1 MDKYKVGGRLKHYLR
16 LLIVLIICF
25 GVNVYA
31 DTTYIRGNITKGT
44 SKVTVRTCASSSC
57 GALKSDTNT
66 NISISYPEMFEVLGE
81 ENGFYKI
88 SLQFNSYY
96 YIGYISKGTSSKD
109 YVETK
114 TFTITDGVI
123 NELLTLGF
131 PQSYAEKLAKL
142 KVSHPEWVFVPYKV
156 NATWDEVIAGETKY
170 ISTNLING
178 TNTSL
183 RNTEDGAYVDGKWTE
198 FAGGGWYSASKQTV
212 KYFVDPRNFLNDGH
226 VFMFEVLNFD
236 KDIQT
241 NELLQSLLNGSF
253 MSGNGFYYNDKN
265 EKVDISYAEIFK
277 TAGEKN
283 EISSVHLI
291 SRVIQEQGLNGSA
304 LSSGD
309 NSEHPGY
316 YNFFNINANGKTT
329 REVIH
334 NGLAY
339 AKKKEWNSPLSSII
353 GGAALLNNYIKY
365 GQNTLYLQKFDF
377 AGDNYYTNQYMQ
389 NIRAPYSESYTAY
402 SAYAKNNFLDIKFT
416 FSIPVFKGVMPDKT
430 SLDIK
435 YNEDSSLSML
445 SVTSCNLNPSFTSS
459 AYNYTC
465 YVDKKID
472 SITVNASPTASTS
485 TVKGT
490 GKFDLNND
498 VNTFEIIV
506 KSAAGTTSTYKITVN
521 KVEEVVLTP
530 DEILAKMQISNKG
543 GYISGFDLGSDAN
556 SFNKLL
562 NSVYPKAVSEIPENK
577 ILHTGMNVKITSGIS
592 SNYTVVIYGD
602 NNGDGVI
609 DILDL
614 LKIQKHLLGVNK
626 LKDAYFNASD
636 VNKDGLIDIIDLL
649 KMRKH
654 ILNVNKIEQ

>member
-1 MDKYKVGGRLKHYLR
+1 MKHYLKFI
-16 LLIVLIICF
+16 IVLAICL
-25 GVNVYA
+25 GTNVFA
-31 DTTYIRGNITKGT
+31 DTTYIRGQITKGT

-57 GALKSDTNT
+57 GAVKSDTNS
-66 NISISYPEMFEVLGE
+66 NIAISYPEMFEVLGE

-96 YIGYISKGTSSKD
+96 YTGYISKGTSSKA

-114 TFTITDGVI
+114 TFKVTDGDI
-123 NELLTLGF
+123 NQMLTLGF
-131 PQSYAEKLAKL
+131 PKSYAEKLAKL
-142 KVSHPEWVFVPYKV
+142 KVSHPNWQFVPYKV

-178 TNTSL
+178 SNTSL
-183 RNTEDGAYVDGKWTE
+183 RNTEDGAYVNGKWTE

-236 KDIQT
+236 SSVQT
-241 NELLQSLLNGSF
+241 TELLQSLLNGTF
-253 MSGNGFYYNDKN
+253 MSGNAFYYNDNN
-265 EKVDISYAEIFK
+265 EKVNISYAQTFRD
-277 TAGEKN
+277 AGEKN
-283 EISSVHLI
+283 QISSVHLI
-291 SRVIQEQGLNGSA
+291 SRVIQEQGSNGSS

-309 NSEHPGY
+309 NSEYPGY

-329 REVIH
+329 SEVIH

-339 AKKKEWNSPLSSII
+339 AKKKGWNSPYNAVI
-353 GGAALLNNYIKY
+353 GGASLLNDYIKY

-377 AGDNYYTNQYMQ
+377 AGDTYYSTQYMQ
-389 NIRAPYSESYTAY
+389 NVRAPYSESYTAY
-402 SAYAKNNFLDIKFT
+402 SAYVKNNSLDIKFT
-416 FSIPVFKGVMPDKT
+416 FSVPVFKGTLPDKT

-435 YNEDSSLSML
+435 YNEDSSLSKL

-472 SITVNASPTASTS
+472 NITVNASPTASTS

-490 GKFDLNND
+490 GKFDLNKD
-498 VNTFEIIV
+498 VTVLEIIV
-506 KSAAGTTSTYKITVN
+506 TSAAGTTSTYKITVN
-521 KVEEVVLTP
+521 KVDEVVLTP

-562 NSVYPKAVSEIPENK
+562 NSVYPKAVSQISENK
-577 ILHTGMNVKITSGIS
+577 VLYTGMNIKITSGIT
-592 SNYTVVIYGD
+592 SNYIVVIYGD

-626 LKDAYFNASD
+626 LKNAYLNASD
-636 VNKDGLIDIIDLL
+636 INKDGVIDIIDLL

>member
-1 MDKYKVGGRLKHYLR
+1 MKHYLR
-16 LLIVLIICF
+16 FIIVLAICL
-25 GVNVYA
+25 GTNVFA
-31 DTTYIRGNITKGT
+31 DTTYIRGQITKGT

-57 GALKSDTNT
+57 GAVKSDTNS
-66 NISISYPEMFEVLGE
+66 NIAISYPEMFEVLGE

-96 YIGYISKGTSSKD
+96 YTGYISKGTSSKS

-114 TFTITDGVI
+114 TFKVTDGDI
-123 NELLTLGF
+123 NQMLTLGF
-131 PQSYAEKLAKL
+131 PKSYAEKLAKL
-142 KVSHPEWVFVPYKV
+142 KVSHPNWQFVPYKV

-178 TNTSL
+178 SNTSL
-183 RNTEDGAYVDGKWTE
+183 RNTEDGAYVNGKWTE

-236 KDIQT
+236 SGVQT
-241 NELLQSLLNGSF
+241 TELLQSLLNGTF
-253 MSGNGFYYNDKN
+253 MSGNAFYYNDKN
-265 EKVDISYAEIFK
+265 EKVNISYAQTFRD
-277 TAGEKN
+277 AGEKN
-283 EISSVHLI
+283 QISSVHLI
-291 SRVIQEQGLNGSA
+291 SRVIQEQGSKGSS

-309 NSEHPGY
+309 NSEYPGY

-329 REVIH
+329 SEVIH

-339 AKKKEWNSPLSSII
+339 AKKKGWNSPYNAII
-353 GGAALLNNYIKY
+353 GGAALLNDYIKY

-377 AGDNYYTNQYMQ
+377 AGDTYYSTQYMQ

-402 SAYAKNNFLDIKFT
+402 SAYVKNNSLDIKFT
-416 FSIPVFKGVMPDKT
+416 FSVPVFKGTMPDKT

-435 YNEDSSLSML
+435 YNEDSSLSKL

-472 SITVNASPTASTS
+472 NITVNASPTASTS

-490 GKFDLNND
+490 GKFDLNKD
-498 VNTFEIIV
+498 VTVLEIIV
-506 KSAAGTTSTYKITVN
+506 TSAAGTTSTYKITVN
-521 KVEEVVLTP
+521 KVDEVVLTP

-562 NSVYPKAVSEIPENK
+562 NSVYPKAVSQISENK
-577 ILHTGMNVKITSGIS
+577 VLYTGMNIKITSGIT

-626 LKDAYFNASD
+626 LKNAYLNASD
-636 VNKDGLIDIIDLL
+636 INKDGNVDIIDLL
-649 KMRKH
+649 KIQKH
-654 ILNVNKIEQ
+654 ILNVSKIEQ

>member
-1 MDKYKVGGRLKHYLR
+1 MKHYLKFI
-16 LLIVLIICF
+16 IVLAICL
-25 GVNVYA
+25 GTNVFA
-31 DTTYIRGNITKGT
+31 DTTYIRGQITKGT

-57 GALKSDTNT
+57 GAVKSDTNS
-66 NISISYPEMFEVLGE
+66 NIAISYPEMFEVLGE

-96 YIGYISKGTSSKD
+96 YTGYISKGTSSKA

-114 TFTITDGVI
+114 TFKVTDGDI
-123 NELLTLGF
+123 NQMLTLGF
-131 PQSYAEKLAKL
+131 PKSYAEKLAKL
-142 KVSHPEWVFVPYKV
+142 KVSHPNWQFVPYKV

-178 TNTSL
+178 SNTSL
-183 RNTEDGAYVDGKWTE
+183 RNTEDGAYVNGKWTE

-236 KDIQT
+236 SSVQT
-241 NELLQSLLNGSF
+241 TELLQSLLNGTF
-253 MSGNGFYYNDKN
+253 MSGNAFYYNDNN
-265 EKVDISYAEIFK
+265 EKVNISYAQTFRD
-277 TAGEKN
+277 AGEKN
-283 EISSVHLI
+283 QISSVHLI
-291 SRVIQEQGLNGSA
+291 SRVIQEQGSNGSS

-309 NSEHPGY
+309 NSEYPGY

-329 REVIH
+329 SEVIH

-339 AKKKEWNSPLSSII
+339 AKKKGWNSPYNAII
-353 GGAALLNNYIKY
+353 GGASLLNDYIKY

-377 AGDNYYTNQYMQ
+377 AGDTYYSTQYMQ
-389 NIRAPYSESYTAY
+389 NVRAPYSESYTAY
-402 SAYAKNNFLDIKFT
+402 SAYVKNNSLDIKFT
-416 FSIPVFKGVMPDKT
+416 FSVPVFKGTMPDKT

-435 YNEDSSLSML
+435 YNEDSSLSKL

-472 SITVNASPTASTS
+472 NITVNASPTASTS

-490 GKFDLNND
+490 GKFDLNKD
-498 VNTFEIIV
+498 VTVLEIIV
-506 KSAAGTTSTYKITVN
+506 TSAAGTTSTYKITVN
-521 KVEEVVLTP
+521 KVDEVVLTP

-562 NSVYPKAVSEIPENK
+562 NSVYPKAVSQISENK
-577 ILHTGMNVKITSGIS
+577 VLYTGMNIKITSGIT
-592 SNYTVVIYGD
+592 SNYIVVIYGD

-626 LKDAYFNASD
+626 LKNAYLNASD
-636 VNKDGLIDIIDLL
+636 VNKDGVIDIIDLL

>member
-1 MDKYKVGGRLKHYLR
+1 MKHYLKFI
-16 LLIVLIICF
+16 IVLAICL
-25 GVNVYA
+25 GTNVFA
-31 DTTYIRGNITKGT
+31 DTTYIRGQITKGT

-57 GALKSDTNT
+57 GAVKSDTNS
-66 NISISYPEMFEVLGE
+66 NIAISYPEMFEVLGE

-96 YIGYISKGTSSKD
+96 YTGYISKGTSSKA

-114 TFTITDGVI
+114 TFKVTDGDI
-123 NELLTLGF
+123 NQMLTLGF
-131 PQSYAEKLAKL
+131 PKSYAEKLAKL
-142 KVSHPEWVFVPYKV
+142 KVSHPNWQFVPYKV

-178 TNTSL
+178 SNTSL
-183 RNTEDGAYVDGKWTE
+183 RNTEDGAYVNGKWTE

-226 VFMFEVLNFD
+226 IFMFEVLNFD
-236 KDIQT
+236 SSVQT
-241 NELLQSLLNGSF
+241 TELLQSLLNGTF
-253 MSGNGFYYNDKN
+253 MSGNAFYYNDNN
-265 EKVDISYAEIFK
+265 EKVNISYAQTFRD
-277 TAGEKN
+277 AGEKN
-283 EISSVHLI
+283 QISSVHLI
-291 SRVIQEQGLNGSA
+291 SRVIQEQGSNGSS

-309 NSEHPGY
+309 NSEYPGY

-329 REVIH
+329 SEVIH

-339 AKKKEWNSPLSSII
+339 AKKKGWNSPYKAII
-353 GGAALLNNYIKY
+353 GGASLLNDYIKY

-377 AGDNYYTNQYMQ
+377 AGDTYYSTQYMQ
-389 NIRAPYSESYTAY
+389 NVRAPYSESYTAY
-402 SAYAKNNFLDIKFT
+402 SAYVKNNSLDIKFT
-416 FSIPVFKGVMPDKT
+416 FSVPVFKGTMPDKT

-435 YNEDSSLSML
+435 YNEDSSLSKL

-472 SITVNASPTASTS
+472 NITVNASPTASTS

-490 GKFDLNND
+490 GKFDLNKD
-498 VNTFEIIV
+498 VTVLEIIV
-506 KSAAGTTSTYKITVN
+506 TSAAGTTSTYKITVN
-521 KVEEVVLTP
+521 KVDEVVLTP

-562 NSVYPKAVSEIPENK
+562 NSVYPKAVSQISENK
-577 ILHTGMNVKITSGIS
+577 VLYTGMNIKITSGIT

-626 LKDAYFNASD
+626 LKNAYLNASD
-636 VNKDGLIDIIDLL
+636 INKDGVIDIIDLL

>member
-1 MDKYKVGGRLKHYLR
+1 MKHYLR
-16 LLIVLIICF
+16 FIIVLAICL
-25 GVNVYA
+25 GTNVFA
-31 DTTYIRGNITKGT
+31 DTTYIRGQITKGT

-57 GALKSDTNT
+57 GAVKSDTNS
-66 NISISYPEMFEVLGE
+66 NIAISYPEMFEVLGE

-96 YIGYISKGTSSKD
+96 YTGYISKGTSSKS

-114 TFTITDGVI
+114 TFKVTDGDI
-123 NELLTLGF
+123 NQMLTLGF
-131 PQSYAEKLAKL
+131 PKSYAEKLAKL
-142 KVSHPEWVFVPYKV
+142 KVSHPNWQFVPYKV

-178 TNTSL
+178 SNTSL
-183 RNTEDGAYVDGKWTE
+183 RNTEDGAYVNGKWTE

-212 KYFVDPRNFLNDGH
+212 KYFIDPRNFLNDGH

-236 KDIQT
+236 SGVQT
-241 NELLQSLLNGSF
+241 TELLQSLLNGTF
-253 MSGNGFYYNDKN
+253 MSGNAFYYNDKN
-265 EKVDISYAEIFK
+265 EKVDISYAQTFRD
-277 TAGEKN
+277 AGEKN
-283 EISSVHLI
+283 QISSVHLI
-291 SRVIQEQGLNGSA
+291 SRVIQEQGSKGSS

-309 NSEHPGY
+309 NSEYPGY

-329 REVIH
+329 SEVIH

-339 AKKKEWNSPLSSII
+339 AKKKGWNSPYNAII
-353 GGAALLNNYIKY
+353 GGAALLNDYIKY

-377 AGDNYYTNQYMQ
+377 AGDTYYSTQYMQ

-402 SAYAKNNFLDIKFT
+402 SAYVKNNSLDIKFT
-416 FSIPVFKGVMPDKT
+416 FSVPVFKGTMPDKT

-435 YNEDSSLSML
+435 YNEDSSLSKL

-472 SITVNASPTASTS
+472 NITVNASPTASTS

-490 GKFDLNND
+490 GKFDLNKD
-498 VNTFEIIV
+498 VTVLEIIV
-506 KSAAGTTSTYKITVN
+506 TSAAGTTSTYKITVN
-521 KVEEVVLTP
+521 KVDEVVLTP

-562 NSVYPKAVSEIPENK
+562 NSVYPKAVSQISENK
-577 ILHTGMNVKITSGIS
+577 VLYTGMNIKITSGIT

-626 LKDAYFNASD
+626 LKNAYLNASD
-636 VNKDGLIDIIDLL
+636 INKDGNVDIIDLL
-649 KMRKH
+649 KIQKH
-654 ILNVNKIEQ
+654 ILNVSKIEQ

>member
-1 MDKYKVGGRLKHYLR
+1 MKHYLR
-16 LLIVLIICF
+16 FIIVLAICL
-25 GVNVYA
+25 GTNVFA
-31 DTTYIRGNITKGT
+31 DTTYIRGQITKGT

-57 GALKSDTNT
+57 GAVKSDTNS
-66 NISISYPEMFEVLGE
+66 NIAISYPEMFEVLGE

-96 YIGYISKGTSSKD
+96 YTGYISKGTSSKS

-114 TFTITDGVI
+114 TFKVTDGDI
-123 NELLTLGF
+123 NQMLTLGF
-131 PQSYAEKLAKL
+131 PKSYAEKLAKL
-142 KVSHPEWVFVPYKV
+142 KVSHPNWQFVPYKV

-178 TNTSL
+178 SNTSL
-183 RNTEDGAYVDGKWTE
+183 RNTEDGAYVNGKWTE

-212 KYFVDPRNFLNDGH
+212 KYFIDPRNFLNDGH

-236 KDIQT
+236 SGVQT
-241 NELLQSLLNGSF
+241 TELLQSLLNGTF
-253 MSGNGFYYNDKN
+253 MSGNAFYYNDKN
-265 EKVDISYAEIFK
+265 EKVDISYAQTFRD
-277 TAGEKN
+277 AGEKN
-283 EISSVHLI
+283 QISSVHLI
-291 SRVIQEQGLNGSA
+291 SRVIQEQGSKGSS

-309 NSEHPGY
+309 NSEYPGY

-329 REVIH
+329 SEVIH

-339 AKKKEWNSPLSSII
+339 AKKKGWNSPYNAII
-353 GGAALLNNYIKY
+353 GGAALLNDYIKY

-377 AGDNYYTNQYMQ
+377 AGDTYYSTQYMQ

-402 SAYAKNNFLDIKFT
+402 SAYVKNNSLDIKFT
-416 FSIPVFKGVMPDKT
+416 FSVPVFKGTMPDKT

-435 YNEDSSLSML
+435 YNEDSSLSKL

-472 SITVNASPTASTS
+472 NITVNASPTASTS

-490 GKFDLNND
+490 GKFDLNKD
-498 VNTFEIIV
+498 LTVLEIIV
-506 KSAAGTTSTYKITVN
+506 TSAAGTTSTYKITVN
-521 KVEEVVLTP
+521 KVDEVVLTP

-562 NSVYPKAVSEIPENK
+562 NSVYPKAVSQISENK
-577 ILHTGMNVKITSGIS
+577 VLYTGMNIKITSGIT

-626 LKDAYFNASD
+626 LKNAYLNASD
-636 VNKDGLIDIIDLL
+636 INKDGNVDIIDLL
-649 KMRKH
+649 KIQKH
-654 ILNVNKIEQ
+654 ILNVSKIEQ

>member
-1 MDKYKVGGRLKHYLR
+1 MKHYLKFI
-16 LLIVLIICF
+16 IVLAICL
-25 GVNVYA
+25 GTNVFA
-31 DTTYIRGNITKGT
+31 DTTYIRGQITKGT

-57 GALKSDTNT
+57 GAVKSDTNS
-66 NISISYPEMFEVLGE
+66 NIAISYPEMFEVLGE

-96 YIGYISKGTSSKD
+96 YTGYISKGTSSKA

-114 TFTITDGVI
+114 TFKVTDGDI
-123 NELLTLGF
+123 NQMLTLGF
-131 PQSYAEKLAKL
+131 PKSYAEKLAKL
-142 KVSHPEWVFVPYKV
+142 KVSHPNWQFVPYKV

-178 TNTSL
+178 SNTSL
-183 RNTEDGAYVDGKWTE
+183 RNTEDGAYVNGKWTE

-236 KDIQT
+236 SSVQT
-241 NELLQSLLNGSF
+241 TELLQSLLNGTF
-253 MSGNGFYYNDKN
+253 MSGNAFYYNDKN
-265 EKVDISYAEIFK
+265 EKVNISYAQTFRD
-277 TAGEKN
+277 AGEKN
-283 EISSVHLI
+283 QISSVHLI
-291 SRVIQEQGLNGSA
+291 SRVIQEQGSNGSS

-309 NSEHPGY
+309 NSEYPGY

-329 REVIH
+329 SEVIH
-334 NGLAY
+334 SGLAY
-339 AKKKEWNSPLSSII
+339 AKKKGWNSPYKAII
-353 GGAALLNNYIKY
+353 GGASLLNDYIKY

-377 AGDNYYTNQYMQ
+377 AGDTYYSTQYMQ
-389 NIRAPYSESYTAY
+389 NVRAPYSESYTAY
-402 SAYAKNNFLDIKFT
+402 SAYVKNNSLDIKFT
-416 FSIPVFKGVMPDKT
+416 FSVPVFKGTMPDKT

-435 YNEDSSLSML
+435 YNEDSSLSKL

-472 SITVNASPTASTS
+472 NITVNASPTASTS

-490 GKFDLNND
+490 GKFDLNKD
-498 VNTFEIIV
+498 VTVLEIIV
-506 KSAAGTTSTYKITVN
+506 TSAAGTTSTYKITVN
-521 KVEEVVLTP
+521 KVDEVVLTP

-562 NSVYPKAVSEIPENK
+562 NSVYPKAVSQISENK
-577 ILHTGMNVKITSGIS
+577 VLYTGMNIKITSGIT

-626 LKDAYFNASD
+626 LKNAYLYASD
-636 VNKDGLIDIIDLL
+636 INKDGNVDIIDLL
-649 KMRKH
+649 KIQKH
-654 ILNVNKIEQ
+654 ILNVSKIEQ

>member
-1 MDKYKVGGRLKHYLR
+1 MKHYLKFI
-16 LLIVLIICF
+16 IVLAICL
-25 GVNVYA
+25 GTNVFA
-31 DTTYIRGNITKGT
+31 DTTYIRGQITKGT

-57 GALKSDTNT
+57 GAVKSDTNS
-66 NISISYPEMFEVLGE
+66 NIAISYPEMFEVLGE

-96 YIGYISKGTSSKD
+96 YTGYISKGTSSKA

-114 TFTITDGVI
+114 TFKVTNGDI
-123 NELLTLGF
+123 NQMLTLGF
-131 PQSYAEKLAKL
+131 PKSYAEKLAKL
-142 KVSHPEWVFVPYKV
+142 KVSHPNWQFVPYKV
-156 NATWDEVIAGETKY
+156 NATWDDVIAGETKY

-178 TNTSL
+178 SNTSL
-183 RNTEDGAYVDGKWTE
+183 RNTEDGAYVNGKWTE

-236 KDIQT
+236 SSVQT
-241 NELLQSLLNGSF
+241 TELLQSLLNGTF
-253 MSGNGFYYNDKN
+253 MSGNAFYYNDKN
-265 EKVDISYAEIFK
+265 EKVNISYAQTFRD
-277 TAGEKN
+277 AGEKN
-283 EISSVHLI
+283 QISSVHLI
-291 SRVIQEQGLNGSA
+291 SRVIQEQGSNGSS

-309 NSEHPGY
+309 NSEYPGY

-329 REVIH
+329 SEVIH

-339 AKKKEWNSPLSSII
+339 AKKKGWNSPYKAII
-353 GGAALLNNYIKY
+353 GGASLLNDYIKY

-377 AGDNYYTNQYMQ
+377 AGDTYYSTQYMQ
-389 NIRAPYSESYTAY
+389 NVRAPYSESYTAY
-402 SAYAKNNFLDIKFT
+402 SAYVKNNSLDIKFT
-416 FSIPVFKGVMPDKT
+416 FSVPVFKGTMPDKT

-435 YNEDSSLSML
+435 YNEDSSLSKL

-472 SITVNASPTASTS
+472 NITVNASPTASTS

-490 GKFDLNND
+490 GKFDLNKD
-498 VNTFEIIV
+498 VTVLEIIV
-506 KSAAGTTSTYKITVN
+506 TSAAGTTSTYKITVN
-521 KVEEVVLTP
+521 KVDEVVLTP

-562 NSVYPKAVSEIPENK
+562 NSVYPKAVSQISENK
-577 ILHTGMNVKITSGIS
+577 VLYTGMNIKITSGIT

-626 LKDAYFNASD
+626 LKNAYLYASD
-636 VNKDGLIDIIDLL
+636 INKDGNVDIIDLL
-649 KMRKH
+649 KIQKH
-654 ILNVNKIEQ
+654 ILNVSKIEQ

>member
-1 MDKYKVGGRLKHYLR
+1 MKHYLR
-16 LLIVLIICF
+16 FIIVLAICL
-25 GVNVYA
+25 GTNVFA
-31 DTTYIRGNITKGT
+31 DTTYIRGQITKGT

-57 GALKSDTNT
+57 GAVKSDTNS
-66 NISISYPEMFEVLGE
+66 NIAISYPEMFEVLGE

-96 YIGYISKGTSSKD
+96 YTGYISKGTSSKA

-114 TFTITDGVI
+114 TFKVTDGDI
-123 NELLTLGF
+123 NQMLTLGF
-131 PQSYAEKLAKL
+131 PKSYAEKLAKL
-142 KVSHPEWVFVPYKV
+142 KVSHPNWQFVPYKV

-178 TNTSL
+178 SNTSL
-183 RNTEDGAYVDGKWTE
+183 RNTEDGAYVNGKWTE

-212 KYFVDPRNFLNDGH
+212 KYFIDPRNFLNDGH

-236 KDIQT
+236 SGVQT
-241 NELLQSLLNGSF
+241 TELLQSLLNGTF
-253 MSGNGFYYNDKN
+253 MSGNAFYYNDKN
-265 EKVDISYAEIFK
+265 EKVNISYAQTFRD
-277 TAGEKN
+277 AGEKN
-283 EISSVHLI
+283 QISSVHLI
-291 SRVIQEQGLNGSA
+291 SRVIQEQGSKGSS

-309 NSEHPGY
+309 NSEYPGY

-329 REVIH
+329 SEVIH

-339 AKKKEWNSPLSSII
+339 AKKKGWNSPYNAII
-353 GGAALLNNYIKY
+353 GGAALLNDYIKY

-377 AGDNYYTNQYMQ
+377 AGDTYYSTQYMQ

-402 SAYAKNNFLDIKFT
+402 SAYVKNNSLDIKFT
-416 FSIPVFKGVMPDKT
+416 FSVPVFKGTMPDKT

-435 YNEDSSLSML
+435 YNEDSSLSKL
-445 SVTSCNLNPSFTSS
+445 NVTSCNLNPSFTSS

-465 YVDKKID
+465 YVDKNVD
-472 SITVNASPTASTS
+472 NITVNASPTASTS

-490 GKFDLNND
+490 GKFDLNKD
-498 VNTFEIIV
+498 VTVLEIIV
-506 KSAAGTTSTYKITVN
+506 TSAAGTTSTYKITVN
-521 KVEEVVLTP
+521 KVDEVVLTP

-562 NSVYPKAVSEIPENK
+562 NSVYPKAVSQISENK
-577 ILHTGMNVKITSGIS
+577 VLYTGMNIKITSGIT

-626 LKDAYFNASD
+626 LKNAYLNASD
-636 VNKDGLIDIIDLL
+636 INKDGNVDIIDLL
-649 KMRKH
+649 KIQKH
-654 ILNVNKIEQ
+654 ILNVSKIEQ

>member
-1 MDKYKVGGRLKHYLR
+1 MKHYLR
-16 LLIVLIICF
+16 FIIVLAICL
-25 GVNVYA
+25 GTNVFA
-31 DTTYIRGNITKGT
+31 DTTYIRGQITKGT

-57 GALKSDTNT
+57 GAVKSDTNS
-66 NISISYPEMFEVLGE
+66 NIAISYPEMFEVLGE

-96 YIGYISKGTSSKD
+96 YTGYVSKGTSSKS

-114 TFTITDGVI
+114 TFKVTDGDI
-123 NELLTLGF
+123 NQMSTLGF
-131 PQSYAEKLAKL
+131 PKSYAEKLAKL
-142 KVSHPEWVFVPYKV
+142 KVSHPNWQFVPYKV

-178 TNTSL
+178 SNTSL
-183 RNTEDGAYVDGKWTE
+183 RNTEDGAYVNGKWTE

-236 KDIQT
+236 SGVQT
-241 NELLQSLLNGSF
+241 TELLQSLLNGTF
-253 MSGNGFYYNDKN
+253 MSGNAFYYNDKN
-265 EKVDISYAEIFK
+265 EKVNISYAQTFRD
-277 TAGEKN
+277 AGEKN
-283 EISSVHLI
+283 QISSVHLI
-291 SRVIQEQGLNGSA
+291 SRVIQEQGSKGSS

-309 NSEHPGY
+309 NSEYPGY

-329 REVIH
+329 SEVIH

-339 AKKKEWNSPLSSII
+339 AKKKGWNSPYNAII
-353 GGAALLNNYIKY
+353 GGAALLNDYIKY

-377 AGDNYYTNQYMQ
+377 AGDTYYSTQYMQ

-402 SAYAKNNFLDIKFT
+402 SAYVKNNSLDIKFT
-416 FSIPVFKGVMPDKT
+416 FSVPVFKGTMPDKT

-435 YNEDSSLSML
+435 YNEDSSLSKL

-472 SITVNASPTASTS
+472 NITVNASPTASTS

-490 GKFDLNND
+490 GKFDLNKD
-498 VNTFEIIV
+498 VTVLEIIV
-506 KSAAGTTSTYKITVN
+506 TSAAGTTSTYKITVN
-521 KVEEVVLTP
+521 KVDEVVLTP

-562 NSVYPKAVSEIPENK
+562 NSVYPKAVSQISENK
-577 ILHTGMNVKITSGIS
+577 VLYTGMNIKITSGIT

-626 LKDAYFNASD
+626 LKNAYLNASD
-636 VNKDGLIDIIDLL
+636 INKDGNVDIIDLL
-649 KMRKH
+649 KIQKH
-654 ILNVNKIEQ
+654 ILNVSKIEQ

>member
-1 MDKYKVGGRLKHYLR
+1 MKHYLKFI
-16 LLIVLIICF
+16 IVLAICL
-25 GVNVYA
+25 GTNVFA
-31 DTTYIRGNITKGT
+31 DTTYIRGQITKGT

-57 GALKSDTNT
+57 GAVKSDTNS
-66 NISISYPEMFEVLGE
+66 NIAISYPEMFEVLGE

-96 YIGYISKGTSSKD
+96 YTGYISKGTSSKS

-114 TFTITDGVI
+114 TFKVTDGDI
-123 NELLTLGF
+123 NQMLTLGF
-131 PQSYAEKLAKL
+131 PKSYAEKLAKL
-142 KVSHPEWVFVPYKV
+142 KVSHPNWQFVPYKV

-178 TNTSL
+178 SNTSL
-183 RNTEDGAYVDGKWTE
+183 RNTEDGAYVNGKWTE

-236 KDIQT
+236 SSVQT
-241 NELLQSLLNGSF
+241 TELLQSLLNGTF
-253 MSGNGFYYNDKN
+253 MSGNAFYYNDKN
-265 EKVDISYAEIFK
+265 EKVNISYAQTFRD
-277 TAGEKN
+277 AGEKN
-283 EISSVHLI
+283 QISSVHLI
-291 SRVIQEQGLNGSA
+291 SRVIQEQGSNGSS

-309 NSEHPGY
+309 NSEYPGY

-329 REVIH
+329 SEVIH

-339 AKKKEWNSPLSSII
+339 AKKKGWNSPYKAII
-353 GGAALLNNYIKY
+353 GGASLLNDYIKY

-377 AGDNYYTNQYMQ
+377 AGDTYYSTQYMQ
-389 NIRAPYSESYTAY
+389 NVRAPYSESYTAY
-402 SAYAKNNFLDIKFT
+402 SAYVKNNSLDIKFT
-416 FSIPVFKGVMPDKT
+416 FSVPVFKGTMPDKT

-435 YNEDSSLSML
+435 YNEDSSLSKL

-472 SITVNASPTASTS
+472 NITVNASPTASTS
-485 TVKGT
+485 IVKGT
-490 GKFDLNND
+490 GKFDLNKD
-498 VNTFEIIV
+498 VTVLEIIV
-506 KSAAGTTSTYKITVN
+506 TSAAGTTSTYKITVN
-521 KVEEVVLTP
+521 KVDEVVLTP

-562 NSVYPKAVSEIPENK
+562 NSVYPKAVSQISENK
-577 ILHTGMNVKITSGIS
+577 VLYTGMNIKITSGIT

-626 LKDAYFNASD
+626 LKNAYLYASD
-636 VNKDGLIDIIDLL
+636 INKDGNVDIIDLL
-649 KMRKH
+649 KIQKH
-654 ILNVNKIEQ
+654 ILNVSKIEQ

>member
-1 MDKYKVGGRLKHYLR
+1 MKHYLKFI
-16 LLIVLIICF
+16 IVLAICL
-25 GVNVYA
+25 GTNVFA
-31 DTTYIRGNITKGT
+31 DTTYIRGQITKGT

-57 GALKSDTNT
+57 GAVKSDTNS
-66 NISISYPEMFEVLGE
+66 NIAISYPEMFEVLGE

-96 YIGYISKGTSSKD
+96 YTGYISKGTSSKA

-114 TFTITDGVI
+114 TFKVTDGDI
-123 NELLTLGF
+123 NQMLTLGF
-131 PQSYAEKLAKL
+131 PKSYAEKLAKL
-142 KVSHPEWVFVPYKV
+142 KVSHPNWQFVPYKV

-178 TNTSL
+178 SNTSL
-183 RNTEDGAYVDGKWTE
+183 RNTEDGAYVNGKWTE

-236 KDIQT
+236 SSVQT
-241 NELLQSLLNGSF
+241 TELLQSLLNGTF
-253 MSGNGFYYNDKN
+253 MSGNAFYYNDKN
-265 EKVDISYAEIFK
+265 EKVNISYAQTFRD
-277 TAGEKN
+277 AGEKN
-283 EISSVHLI
+283 QISSVHLI
-291 SRVIQEQGLNGSA
+291 SRVIQEQGSNGSS

-309 NSEHPGY
+309 NSEYPGY

-329 REVIH
+329 SEVIH

-339 AKKKEWNSPLSSII
+339 AKKKGWNSPYKAII
-353 GGAALLNNYIKY
+353 GGASLLNDYIKY

-377 AGDNYYTNQYMQ
+377 AGDTYYSTQYMQ
-389 NIRAPYSESYTAY
+389 NVRAPYSESYTAY
-402 SAYAKNNFLDIKFT
+402 SAYVKNNSLDIKFT
-416 FSIPVFKGVMPDKT
+416 FSVPVFKGTMPDKT

-435 YNEDSSLSML
+435 YNEDSSLSKL

-472 SITVNASPTASTS
+472 NITVNASPTASTS

-490 GKFDLNND
+490 GKFDLNKD
-498 VNTFEIIV
+498 VTVLEIIV
-506 KSAAGTTSTYKITVN
+506 TSAAGTTSTYKITVN
-521 KVEEVVLTP
+521 KVDEVVLTP

-562 NSVYPKAVSEIPENK
+562 NSVYPKAVSEISENK
-577 ILHTGMNVKITSGIS
+577 VLYTGMNIKITSGIT
-592 SNYTVVIYGD
+592 SNYIVVIYGD

-626 LKDAYFNASD
+626 LKNAYLNASD
-636 VNKDGLIDIIDLL
+636 INKDGVIDIIDLL

>member
-1 MDKYKVGGRLKHYLR
+1 MKHYLKFI
-16 LLIVLIICF
+16 IVLAICL
-25 GVNVYA
+25 GTNVFA
-31 DTTYIRGNITKGT
+31 DTTYIRGQITKGT

-57 GALKSDTNT
+57 GAVKSDTNS
-66 NISISYPEMFEVLGE
+66 NIAISYPEMFEVLGE

-96 YIGYISKGTSSKD
+96 YTGYISKGTSSKA

-114 TFTITDGVI
+114 TFKVTDGDI
-123 NELLTLGF
+123 NQMLTLGF
-131 PQSYAEKLAKL
+131 PKSYAEKLAKL
-142 KVSHPEWVFVPYKV
+142 KVSHPNWQFVPYKV

-178 TNTSL
+178 SNTSL
-183 RNTEDGAYVDGKWTE
+183 RNTEDGAYVNGKWTE

-236 KDIQT
+236 SSVQT
-241 NELLQSLLNGSF
+241 TELLQSLLNGTF
-253 MSGNGFYYNDKN
+253 MSGNAFYYNDKN
-265 EKVDISYAEIFK
+265 EKVNISYAQTFRD
-277 TAGEKN
+277 AGEKN
-283 EISSVHLI
+283 QISSVHLI
-291 SRVIQEQGLNGSA
+291 SRVIQEQGSNGSS

-309 NSEHPGY
+309 NSEYPGY

-329 REVIH
+329 SEVIH

-339 AKKKEWNSPLSSII
+339 AKKKGWNSPYNAII
-353 GGAALLNNYIKY
+353 GGASLLNDYIKY

-377 AGDNYYTNQYMQ
+377 AGDTYYSTQYMQ
-389 NIRAPYSESYTAY
+389 NVRAPYSESYTAY
-402 SAYAKNNFLDIKFT
+402 SAYVKNNSLDIKFT
-416 FSIPVFKGVMPDKT
+416 FSVPVFKGTMPDKT

-435 YNEDSSLSML
+435 YNEDSSLSKL

-472 SITVNASPTASTS
+472 NITVNASPTASTS

-490 GKFDLNND
+490 GKFDLNKD
-498 VNTFEIIV
+498 VTVLEIIV
-506 KSAAGTTSTYKITVN
+506 TSAAGTTSTYKITVN
-521 KVEEVVLTP
+521 KVDEVVLTP
-530 DEILAKMQISNKG
+530 DEILAKMQISNNG

-562 NSVYPKAVSEIPENK
+562 NSVYPKAVSQISENK
-577 ILHTGMNVKITSGIS
+577 VLYTGMNIKITSDIT

-626 LKDAYFNASD
+626 LKNAYLNASD
-636 VNKDGLIDIIDLL
+636 INKDGNVDIIDLL
-649 KMRKH
+649 KIQKH
-654 ILNVNKIEQ
+654 ILNVSKIEQ

>member
-1 MDKYKVGGRLKHYLR
+1 MKHYLR
-16 LLIVLIICF
+16 FIIVLAICL
-25 GVNVYA
+25 GTNVFA
-31 DTTYIRGNITKGT
+31 DTTYIRGQITKGT

-57 GALKSDTNT
+57 GAVKSDTNS
-66 NISISYPEMFEVLGE
+66 NIAISYPEMFEVLGE

-96 YIGYISKGTSSKD
+96 YTGYVSKGTSSKS

-114 TFTITDGVI
+114 TFKVTDGDI
-123 NELLTLGF
+123 NQMLTLGF
-131 PQSYAEKLAKL
+131 PKSYAEKLAKL
-142 KVSHPEWVFVPYKV
+142 KVSHPNWQFVPYKV

-170 ISTNLING
+170 ISTNLISG
-178 TNTSL
+178 SNTSL
-183 RNTEDGAYVDGKWTE
+183 RNTEDGAYVNGKWTE

-212 KYFVDPRNFLNDGH
+212 KYFIDPRNFLNDGH

-236 KDIQT
+236 SSVQT
-241 NELLQSLLNGSF
+241 TELLQSLLNGTF
-253 MSGNGFYYNDKN
+253 MSGNAFYYNDKN
-265 EKVDISYAEIFK
+265 EKVNISYAQTFRD
-277 TAGEKN
+277 AGEKN
-283 EISSVHLI
+283 QISSVHLI
-291 SRVIQEQGLNGSA
+291 SRVIQEQGSKGSS

-309 NSEHPGY
+309 NSEYPGY

-329 REVIH
+329 SEVIH

-339 AKKKEWNSPLSSII
+339 AKKKGWNSPYNAII
-353 GGAALLNNYIKY
+353 GGAALLNDYIKY

-377 AGDNYYTNQYMQ
+377 AGDTYYSTQYMQ
-389 NIRAPYSESYTAY
+389 NVRAPYSESYTAY
-402 SAYAKNNFLDIKFT
+402 SAYVKNNSLDIKFT
-416 FSIPVFKGVMPDKT
+416 FSVPVFKGTMPDKT

-435 YNEDSSLSML
+435 YNEDSSLSKL

-472 SITVNASPTASTS
+472 NITVNASPTASTS

-490 GKFDLNND
+490 GKFDLNKD
-498 VNTFEIIV
+498 VTVLEIIV
-506 KSAAGTTSTYKITVN
+506 TSAAGTTSTYKITVN
-521 KVEEVVLTP
+521 KVDEVVLTP
-530 DEILAKMQISNKG
+530 DEILAKMQINNKG

-562 NSVYPKAVSEIPENK
+562 NSVYPKAVSQISENK
-577 ILHTGMNVKITSGIS
+577 VLYTGMNIKITSGIT

-626 LKDAYFNASD
+626 LKNAYLNASD
-636 VNKDGLIDIIDLL
+636 INKDGNVDIIDLL
-649 KMRKH
+649 KIQKH
-654 ILNVNKIEQ
+654 ILNVSKIEQ

>member
-1 MDKYKVGGRLKHYLR
+1 MKHYLKFI
-16 LLIVLIICF
+16 IVLAICL
-25 GVNVYA
+25 GTNVFA
-31 DTTYIRGNITKGT
+31 DTTYIRGQITKGT

-57 GALKSDTNT
+57 GAVKSDTNS
-66 NISISYPEMFEVLGE
+66 NIAISYPEMFEVLGE

-96 YIGYISKGTSSKD
+96 YTGYISKGTSSKA

-114 TFTITDGVI
+114 TFKVTDGDI
-123 NELLTLGF
+123 NQMLTLGF
-131 PQSYAEKLAKL
+131 PKSYAEKLAKL
-142 KVSHPEWVFVPYKV
+142 KVSHPNWQFVPYKV

-178 TNTSL
+178 SNTSL
-183 RNTEDGAYVDGKWTE
+183 RNTEDGAYVNGKWTE

-236 KDIQT
+236 SSVQT
-241 NELLQSLLNGSF
+241 TELLQSLLNGTF
-253 MSGNGFYYNDKN
+253 MSGNAFYYNDKN
-265 EKVDISYAEIFK
+265 EKVNISYAQTFRD
-277 TAGEKN
+277 AGEKN
-283 EISSVHLI
+283 QISSVHLI
-291 SRVIQEQGLNGSA
+291 SRVIQEQGSNGSL

-309 NSEHPGY
+309 NSEYPGY

-329 REVIH
+329 SEVIH

-339 AKKKEWNSPLSSII
+339 AKKKGWNSPYNAII
-353 GGAALLNNYIKY
+353 GGASLLNDYIKY

-377 AGDNYYTNQYMQ
+377 AGDTYYSTQYMQ
-389 NIRAPYSESYTAY
+389 NVRAPYSESYTAY
-402 SAYAKNNFLDIKFT
+402 SAYVKNNSLDIKFT
-416 FSIPVFKGVMPDKT
+416 FSIPVFKGTMPDKT

-435 YNEDSSLSML
+435 YNEDSSLSKL

-472 SITVNASPTASTS
+472 NITVNASPTASTS

-490 GKFDLNND
+490 GKFDLNKD
-498 VNTFEIIV
+498 VTVLEIIV
-506 KSAAGTTSTYKITVN
+506 TSAAGTTSTYKITVN
-521 KVEEVVLTP
+521 KVDEVVLTP

-562 NSVYPKAVSEIPENK
+562 NSVYPKAVSEISENK
-577 ILHTGMNVKITSGIS
+577 VLYTGMNIKITSGIT
-592 SNYTVVIYGD
+592 SNYIVVIYGD

-626 LKDAYFNASD
+626 LKNAYLNASD
-636 VNKDGLIDIIDLL
+636 VNKDGVIDIIDLL

>member
-1 MDKYKVGGRLKHYLR
+1 MKHYLR
-16 LLIVLIICF
+16 FIIVLAICL
-25 GVNVYA
+25 GANVFA
-31 DTTYIRGNITKGT
+31 DTTYIRGQITKGT

-57 GALKSDTNT
+57 GAVKSDTNS
-66 NISISYPEMFEVLGE
+66 NIAISYPEMFEVLGE

-96 YIGYISKGTSSKD
+96 YTGYISKGTSSKS

-114 TFTITDGVI
+114 TFKVTDGDI
-123 NELLTLGF
+123 NQMLTLGF
-131 PQSYAEKLAKL
+131 PKSYAEKLAKL
-142 KVSHPEWVFVPYKV
+142 KVSHPNWQFVPYKV

-178 TNTSL
+178 SNTSL
-183 RNTEDGAYVDGKWTE
+183 RNTEDGAYVNGKWTE

-236 KDIQT
+236 SSVQT
-241 NELLQSLLNGSF
+241 TELLQSLLNGTF
-253 MSGNGFYYNDKN
+253 MSGNAFYYNDKN
-265 EKVDISYAEIFK
+265 EKVDISYAQTFRD
-277 TAGEKN
+277 AGEKN
-283 EISSVHLI
+283 QISSVHLI
-291 SRVIQEQGLNGSA
+291 SRVIQEQGSNGSS

-309 NSEHPGY
+309 NSEYPGY

-329 REVIH
+329 SEVIH

-339 AKKKEWNSPLSSII
+339 AKKKGWNSPYNAII
-353 GGAALLNNYIKY
+353 GGAALLNDYIKY

-377 AGDNYYTNQYMQ
+377 AGDTYYSTQYMQ
-389 NIRAPYSESYTAY
+389 NVRAPYSESYTAY
-402 SAYAKNNFLDIKFT
+402 SAYVKNNSLDIKFT
-416 FSIPVFKGVMPDKT
+416 FSVPVFKGTMPDKT

-435 YNEDSSLSML
+435 YNEDSSLSKL
-445 SVTSCNLNPSFTSS
+445 SLTSCNLNPSFTSS

-472 SITVNASPTASTS
+472 NITVNASPTASTS

-490 GKFDLNND
+490 GKFDLNKD
-498 VNTFEIIV
+498 VTVLDIIV
-506 KSAAGTTSTYKITVN
+506 TSAAGTTSTYKITVN
-521 KVEEVVLTP
+521 KVDEVVLTP

-562 NSVYPKAVSEIPENK
+562 NSVYPKAVSQISENK
-577 ILHTGMNVKITSGIS
+577 VLYTGMNIKITSGIT

-626 LKDAYFNASD
+626 LKNAYLNASD
-636 VNKDGLIDIIDLL
+636 INKDGNVDIIDLL
-649 KMRKH
+649 KIQKH
-654 ILNVNKIEQ
+654 ILNVSKIEQ

>member
-1 MDKYKVGGRLKHYLR
+1 MKHYLR
-16 LLIVLIICF
+16 FIIVLAICL
-25 GVNVYA
+25 GTNVFA
-31 DTTYIRGNITKGT
+31 DTTYIRGQITKGT

-57 GALKSDTNT
+57 GAVKSDTNS
-66 NISISYPEMFEVLGE
+66 NIAISYPEMFEVLGE

-96 YIGYISKGTSSKD
+96 YTGYVSKGTSSKK

-114 TFTITDGVI
+114 TFKVTDGDI
-123 NELLTLGF
+123 NQMLNLGF
-131 PQSYAEKLAKL
+131 PKSYAEKLAKL
-142 KVSHPEWVFVPYKV
+142 KVSHPNWQFVPYKV

-178 TNTSL
+178 SNTSL
-183 RNTEDGAYVDGKWTE
+183 RNTEDGAYVNGKWTE

-212 KYFVDPRNFLNDGH
+212 KYFIDPRNFLNDGH

-236 KDIQT
+236 SDVQT
-241 NELLQSLLNGSF
+241 TELLQSLLNGTF
-253 MSGNGFYYNDKN
+253 MSGNAFYYNDKN
-265 EKVDISYAEIFK
+265 EKVNISYAQTFRD
-277 TAGEKN
+277 AGEKN
-283 EISSVHLI
+283 QISSVHLI
-291 SRVIQEQGLNGSA
+291 SRVIQEQGSKGSS

-309 NSEHPGY
+309 NSEYPGY

-329 REVIH
+329 SEVIH

-339 AKKKEWNSPLSSII
+339 AKKKGWNSPYNAII
-353 GGAALLNNYIKY
+353 GGAALLNDYIKY

-377 AGDNYYTNQYMQ
+377 AGDTYYSTQYMQ

-402 SAYAKNNFLDIKFT
+402 SAYVKNNSLDIKFT
-416 FSIPVFKGVMPDKT
+416 FSVPVFKGTMPDKT

-435 YNEDSSLSML
+435 YNEDSSLSKL

-472 SITVNASPTASTS
+472 NITINASPTASTS

-490 GKFDLNND
+490 GKFDLNKD
-498 VNTFEIIV
+498 VTVLEIIV
-506 KSAAGTTSTYKITVN
+506 TSAAGTTSTYKITVN
-521 KVEEVVLTP
+521 KVDEVVLTP
-530 DEILAKMQISNKG
+530 DEILAKMQINNKG

-562 NSVYPKAVSEIPENK
+562 NSVYPKAVSQISENK
-577 ILHTGMNVKITSGIS
+577 VLYTGMNIKITSGIT

-626 LKDAYFNASD
+626 LKNAYLNASD
-636 VNKDGLIDIIDLL
+636 INKDGNVDIIDLL
-649 KMRKH
+649 KIQKH
-654 ILNVNKIEQ
+654 ILNVSKIEQ

>member
-1 MDKYKVGGRLKHYLR
+1 MKHYLR
-16 LLIVLIICF
+16 FIIVLAICL
-25 GVNVYA
+25 GTNVFA
-31 DTTYIRGNITKGT
+31 DTTYIRGQITKGT

-57 GALKSDTNT
+57 GAVKSDTNS
-66 NISISYPEMFEVLGE
+66 NIAISYPEMFEVLGE

-96 YIGYISKGTSSKD
+96 YTGYISKGTSSKS

-114 TFTITDGVI
+114 TFKVTDGDI
-123 NELLTLGF
+123 NQMLTLGF
-131 PQSYAEKLAKL
+131 PKSYAEKLAKL
-142 KVSHPEWVFVPYKV
+142 KVSHPNWQFVPYKV

-178 TNTSL
+178 SNTSL
-183 RNTEDGAYVDGKWTE
+183 RNTEDGAYVNGKWTE

-236 KDIQT
+236 SGVQT
-241 NELLQSLLNGSF
+241 TELLQSLLNGTF
-253 MSGNGFYYNDKN
+253 MSGNAFYYNDKN
-265 EKVDISYAEIFK
+265 EKVNISYAQTFRD
-277 TAGEKN
+277 AGEKN
-283 EISSVHLI
+283 QISSVHLI
-291 SRVIQEQGLNGSA
+291 SRVIQEQGSKGSS

-309 NSEHPGY
+309 NSEYPGY

-329 REVIH
+329 SEVIH

-339 AKKKEWNSPLSSII
+339 AKKKGWNSPYNAII
-353 GGAALLNNYIKY
+353 GGAALLNDYIKY

-377 AGDNYYTNQYMQ
+377 AGDTYYSTQYMQ
-389 NIRAPYSESYTAY
+389 NVRAPYSESYTAY
-402 SAYAKNNFLDIKFT
+402 SAYVKNNSLDIKFT
-416 FSIPVFKGVMPDKT
+416 FSVPVFKGTMPDKT

-435 YNEDSSLSML
+435 YNEDSSLSKL

-472 SITVNASPTASTS
+472 NITVNASPTASTS

-498 VNTFEIIV
+498 VTVLEIIV
-506 KSAAGTTSTYKITVN
+506 TSAAGTTSTYKITVN
-521 KVEEVVLTP
+521 KVDEVVLTP
-530 DEILAKMQISNKG
+530 DEILAKMQINNKG

-562 NSVYPKAVSEIPENK
+562 NSVYPKAVSQISENK
-577 ILHTGMNVKITSGIS
+577 VLYTGMNIKITSGIT

-626 LKDAYFNASD
+626 LKNAYLNASD
-636 VNKDGLIDIIDLL
+636 INKDGNVDIIDLL
-649 KMRKH
+649 KIQKH
-654 ILNVNKIEQ
+654 ILNVSKIEQ

>member
-1 MDKYKVGGRLKHYLR
+1 MKHYLKFI
-16 LLIVLIICF
+16 IVLAICL
-25 GVNVYA
+25 GTNVFA
-31 DTTYIRGNITKGT
+31 DTTYIRGQITKGT

-57 GALKSDTNT
+57 GAVKSDTNS
-66 NISISYPEMFEVLGE
+66 NIAISYPEMFEVLGE

-96 YIGYISKGTSSKD
+96 YTGYISKGTSSKA

-114 TFTITDGVI
+114 TFKVTDGDI
-123 NELLTLGF
+123 NQMLNLGF
-131 PQSYAEKLAKL
+131 PKSYAEKLAKL
-142 KVSHPEWVFVPYKV
+142 KVSHPNWQFVPYKV

-178 TNTSL
+178 SNTSL
-183 RNTEDGAYVDGKWTE
+183 RNTEDGAYVNGKWTE

-236 KDIQT
+236 SSVQT
-241 NELLQSLLNGSF
+241 TELLQSLLNGTF
-253 MSGNGFYYNDKN
+253 MSGNAFYYNDKN
-265 EKVDISYAEIFK
+265 EKVNISYAQTFRD
-277 TAGEKN
+277 AGEKN
-283 EISSVHLI
+283 QISSVHLI
-291 SRVIQEQGLNGSA
+291 SRVIQEQGSNGSS

-309 NSEHPGY
+309 NSEYPGY

-329 REVIH
+329 SEVIH

-339 AKKKEWNSPLSSII
+339 AKKKGWNSPYKAII
-353 GGAALLNNYIKY
+353 GGASLLNDYIKY

-377 AGDNYYTNQYMQ
+377 AGDTYYSTQYMQ
-389 NIRAPYSESYTAY
+389 NVRAPYSESYTAY
-402 SAYAKNNFLDIKFT
+402 SAYVKNNSLDIKFT
-416 FSIPVFKGVMPDKT
+416 FSVPVFKGTMPDKT

-435 YNEDSSLSML
+435 YNEDSSLSKL

-472 SITVNASPTASTS
+472 NITVNASPTASTS
-485 TVKGT
+485 IVKGT
-490 GKFDLNND
+490 GKFDLNKD
-498 VNTFEIIV
+498 VTVLEIIV
-506 KSAAGTTSTYKITVN
+506 TSAAGTTSTYKITVN
-521 KVEEVVLTP
+521 KVDEVVLTP

-562 NSVYPKAVSEIPENK
+562 NSVYPKAVSQISENK
-577 ILHTGMNVKITSGIS
+577 VLYTGMNIKITSGIT

-626 LKDAYFNASD
+626 LKNAYLYASD
-636 VNKDGLIDIIDLL
+636 INKDGNVDIIDLL
-649 KMRKH
+649 KIQKH
-654 ILNVNKIEQ
+654 ILNVSKIEQ

>member
-1 MDKYKVGGRLKHYLR
+1 MKHYLKFI
-16 LLIVLIICF
+16 IVLAICL
-25 GVNVYA
+25 GTNVFA
-31 DTTYIRGNITKGT
+31 DTTYIRGQITKGT

-57 GALKSDTNT
+57 GAVKSDTNS
-66 NISISYPEMFEVLGE
+66 NIAISYPEMFEVLGE

-96 YIGYISKGTSSKD
+96 YTGYISKGTSSKA

-114 TFTITDGVI
+114 TFKVTDGDI
-123 NELLTLGF
+123 NQMLTLGF
-131 PQSYAEKLAKL
+131 PKSYAEKLAKL
-142 KVSHPEWVFVPYKV
+142 KVSHHNWQFVPYKV

-178 TNTSL
+178 SNTSL
-183 RNTEDGAYVDGKWTE
+183 RNTEDGAYVNGKWTE

-236 KDIQT
+236 SSVQT
-241 NELLQSLLNGSF
+241 TELLQSLLNGTF
-253 MSGNGFYYNDKN
+253 MSGNAFYYNDKN
-265 EKVDISYAEIFK
+265 EKVNISYAQTFRD
-277 TAGEKN
+277 AGEKN
-283 EISSVHLI
+283 QISSVHLI
-291 SRVIQEQGLNGSA
+291 SRVIQEQGSNGSS

-309 NSEHPGY
+309 NSEYPGY

-329 REVIH
+329 SEVIH

-339 AKKKEWNSPLSSII
+339 AKKKGWNSPYKAII
-353 GGAALLNNYIKY
+353 GGASLLNDYIKY

-377 AGDNYYTNQYMQ
+377 AGDTYYSTQYMQ
-389 NIRAPYSESYTAY
+389 NVRAPYSESYTAY
-402 SAYAKNNFLDIKFT
+402 SAYVKNNSLDIKFT
-416 FSIPVFKGVMPDKT
+416 FSVPVFKGTMPDKT

-435 YNEDSSLSML
+435 YNEDSSLSKL

-472 SITVNASPTASTS
+472 NITVNASPTASTS

-490 GKFDLNND
+490 GKFDLNKD
-498 VNTFEIIV
+498 VTVLEIIV
-506 KSAAGTTSTYKITVN
+506 TSAAGTTSTYKITVN
-521 KVEEVVLTP
+521 KVDEVVLTP

-562 NSVYPKAVSEIPENK
+562 NSVYPKAVSQISENK
-577 ILHTGMNVKITSGIS
+577 VLYTGMNIKITSGIT

-626 LKDAYFNASD
+626 LKNAYLYASD
-636 VNKDGLIDIIDLL
+636 INKDGNVDIIDLL
-649 KMRKH
+649 KIQKH
-654 ILNVNKIEQ
+654 ILNVSKIEQ

>member
-1 MDKYKVGGRLKHYLR
+1 
-16 LLIVLIICF
+16 
-25 GVNVYA
+25 
-31 DTTYIRGNITKGT
+31 
-44 SKVTVRTCASSSC
+44 
-57 GALKSDTNT
+57 
-66 NISISYPEMFEVLGE
+66 MFEVLGE

-96 YIGYISKGTSSKD
+96 YTGYISKGTSSKA

-114 TFTITDGVI
+114 TFKVTDGDI
-123 NELLTLGF
+123 NQMLTLGF
-131 PQSYAEKLAKL
+131 PKSYAEKLAKL
-142 KVSHPEWVFVPYKV
+142 KVSHPNWQFVPYKV

-178 TNTSL
+178 SNTSL
-183 RNTEDGAYVDGKWTE
+183 RNTEDGAYVNGKWTE

-236 KDIQT
+236 SSVQT
-241 NELLQSLLNGSF
+241 TELLQSLLNGTF
-253 MSGNGFYYNDKN
+253 MSGNAFYYNDNN
-265 EKVDISYAEIFK
+265 EKVNISYAQTFRD
-277 TAGEKN
+277 AGEKN
-283 EISSVHLI
+283 QISSVHLI
-291 SRVIQEQGLNGSA
+291 SRVIQEQGSNGSS

-309 NSEHPGY
+309 NSEYPGY

-329 REVIH
+329 SEVIH

-339 AKKKEWNSPLSSII
+339 AKKKGWNSPYKAII
-353 GGAALLNNYIKY
+353 GGASLLNDYIKY

-377 AGDNYYTNQYMQ
+377 AGDTYYSTQYMQ
-389 NIRAPYSESYTAY
+389 NVRAPYSESYTAY
-402 SAYAKNNFLDIKFT
+402 SAYVKNNSLDIKFT
-416 FSIPVFKGVMPDKT
+416 FSVPVFKGTMPDKT

-435 YNEDSSLSML
+435 YNEDSSLSKL

-472 SITVNASPTASTS
+472 NITINASPTASTS

-490 GKFDLNND
+490 GKFDLNKD
-498 VNTFEIIV
+498 VTVLEIIV
-506 KSAAGTTSTYKITVN
+506 TSAAGTTSTYKITVN
-521 KVEEVVLTP
+521 KVDEVVLTP

-562 NSVYPKAVSEIPENK
+562 NSVYPKAVSQISENK
-577 ILHTGMNVKITSGIS
+577 VLYTGMNIKITSGIT

-626 LKDAYFNASD
+626 LKNAYLNASD
-636 VNKDGLIDIIDLL
+636 VNKDGVIDIIDLL

>member
-1 MDKYKVGGRLKHYLR
+1 MKHYLKFI
-16 LLIVLIICF
+16 IVLAICL
-25 GVNVYA
+25 GTNVFA
-31 DTTYIRGNITKGT
+31 DTTYIRGQITKGT

-57 GALKSDTNT
+57 GAVKSDTNS
-66 NISISYPEMFEVLGE
+66 NIAISYPEMFEVLGE

-96 YIGYISKGTSSKD
+96 YTGYISKGTSSKA

-114 TFTITDGVI
+114 TFKVTDGDI
-123 NELLTLGF
+123 NQMLTLGF
-131 PQSYAEKLAKL
+131 PKSYAEKLAKL
-142 KVSHPEWVFVPYKV
+142 KVSHPNWQFVPYKV

-178 TNTSL
+178 SNTSL
-183 RNTEDGAYVDGKWTE
+183 RNTEDGAYVNGKWTE

-236 KDIQT
+236 SSVQT
-241 NELLQSLLNGSF
+241 TELLQSLLNGTF
-253 MSGNGFYYNDKN
+253 MSGNAFYYNDKN
-265 EKVDISYAEIFK
+265 EKVNISYAQTFRD
-277 TAGEKN
+277 AGEKN
-283 EISSVHLI
+283 QISSVHLI
-291 SRVIQEQGLNGSA
+291 SRVIQEQGSNGSS

-309 NSEHPGY
+309 NSEYPGY

-329 REVIH
+329 SEVIH

-339 AKKKEWNSPLSSII
+339 AKKKGWNSPYNAII
-353 GGAALLNNYIKY
+353 GGASLLNDYIKY

-377 AGDNYYTNQYMQ
+377 AGDTYYSTQYMQ
-389 NIRAPYSESYTAY
+389 NVRAPYSESYTAY
-402 SAYAKNNFLDIKFT
+402 SAYVKNNSLDIKFT
-416 FSIPVFKGVMPDKT
+416 FSVPVFKGTMPDKT

-435 YNEDSSLSML
+435 YNEDSSLSKL

-472 SITVNASPTASTS
+472 NITVNASPTASTS

-490 GKFDLNND
+490 GKFDLNKD
-498 VNTFEIIV
+498 VTVLEIIV
-506 KSAAGTTSTYKITVN
+506 TSAAGTTSTYKITVN
-521 KVEEVVLTP
+521 KVDEVVLTP

-562 NSVYPKAVSEIPENK
+562 NSVYPKAVSEISENK
-577 ILHTGMNVKITSGIS
+577 VLYTGMNIKITSGIT

-626 LKDAYFNASD
+626 LKNAYLNASD
-636 VNKDGLIDIIDLL
+636 INKDGVIDIIDLL

>member
-1 MDKYKVGGRLKHYLR
+1 MKHYLKFI
-16 LLIVLIICF
+16 IVLAICL
-25 GVNVYA
+25 GTNVFA
-31 DTTYIRGNITKGT
+31 DTTYIRGQITKGT

-57 GALKSDTNT
+57 GAVKSDTNS
-66 NISISYPEMFEVLGE
+66 NIAISYPEMFEVLGE

-96 YIGYISKGTSSKD
+96 YTGYISKGTSSKA

-114 TFTITDGVI
+114 TFKVTDGDI
-123 NELLTLGF
+123 NQMLTLGF
-131 PQSYAEKLAKL
+131 PKSYAEKLAKL
-142 KVSHPEWVFVPYKV
+142 KVSHPNWQFVPYKV

-178 TNTSL
+178 SNTSL
-183 RNTEDGAYVDGKWTE
+183 RNTEDGAYVNGKWTE

-236 KDIQT
+236 SSVQT
-241 NELLQSLLNGSF
+241 TELLQSLLNGTF
-253 MSGNGFYYNDKN
+253 MSGNAFYYNDNN
-265 EKVDISYAEIFK
+265 EKVNISYAQTFRD
-277 TAGEKN
+277 AGEKN
-283 EISSVHLI
+283 QISSVHLI
-291 SRVIQEQGLNGSA
+291 SRVIQEQGSNGSS

-309 NSEHPGY
+309 NSEYPGY

-329 REVIH
+329 SEVIH

-339 AKKKEWNSPLSSII
+339 AKKKGWNSPYNAII
-353 GGAALLNNYIKY
+353 GGASLLNDYIKY

-377 AGDNYYTNQYMQ
+377 AGDTYYSTQYMQ
-389 NIRAPYSESYTAY
+389 NVRAPYSESYTAY
-402 SAYAKNNFLDIKFT
+402 SAYVKNNSLDIKFT
-416 FSIPVFKGVMPDKT
+416 FSVPVFKGTMPDKT

-435 YNEDSSLSML
+435 YNEDSSLSKL

-472 SITVNASPTASTS
+472 NITVNASPTASTS

-490 GKFDLNND
+490 GKFDLNKD
-498 VNTFEIIV
+498 VTVLEIIV
-506 KSAAGTTSTYKITVN
+506 TSAAGTTSTYKITVN
-521 KVEEVVLTP
+521 KVDEVVLTP

-562 NSVYPKAVSEIPENK
+562 NSVYPKAVSQISENK
-577 ILHTGMNVKITSGIS
+577 VLYTGMNIKITSGIT

-626 LKDAYFNASD
+626 LKNAYLNASD
-636 VNKDGLIDIIDLL
+636 VNKDGNVDIIDLL
-649 KMRKH
+649 KIQKH
-654 ILNVNKIEQ
+654 ILNVSKIEQ

>member
-1 MDKYKVGGRLKHYLR
+1 MKHYLKFI
-16 LLIVLIICF
+16 IVLAICL
-25 GVNVYA
+25 GTNVFA
-31 DTTYIRGNITKGT
+31 DTTYIRGQITKGT

-57 GALKSDTNT
+57 GAVKSDTNS
-66 NISISYPEMFEVLGE
+66 NIAISYPEMFEVLGE

-96 YIGYISKGTSSKD
+96 YTGYISKGTSSKS

-114 TFTITDGVI
+114 TFKVTDGDI
-123 NELLTLGF
+123 NQMLTLGF
-131 PQSYAEKLAKL
+131 PKSYAEKLAKL
-142 KVSHPEWVFVPYKV
+142 KVSHPNWQFVPYKV

-178 TNTSL
+178 SNTSL
-183 RNTEDGAYVDGKWTE
+183 RNTEDGAYVNGKWTE

-236 KDIQT
+236 SSVQT
-241 NELLQSLLNGSF
+241 TELLQSLLNGTF
-253 MSGNGFYYNDKN
+253 MSGNAFYYNDKN
-265 EKVDISYAEIFK
+265 EKVNISYAQTFRD
-277 TAGEKN
+277 AGEKN
-283 EISSVHLI
+283 QISSVHLI
-291 SRVIQEQGLNGSA
+291 SRVIQEQGSNGSS

-309 NSEHPGY
+309 NSEYPGY

-329 REVIH
+329 SEVIH
-334 NGLAY
+334 SGLAY
-339 AKKKEWNSPLSSII
+339 AKKKGWNSPYKAII
-353 GGAALLNNYIKY
+353 GGASLLNDYIKY

-377 AGDNYYTNQYMQ
+377 AGDTYYSTQYMQ
-389 NIRAPYSESYTAY
+389 NVRAPYSESYTAY
-402 SAYAKNNFLDIKFT
+402 SAYVKNNSLDIKFT
-416 FSIPVFKGVMPDKT
+416 FSVPVFKGTMPDKT

-435 YNEDSSLSML
+435 YNEDSSLSKL

-472 SITVNASPTASTS
+472 NITVNASPTASTS

-490 GKFDLNND
+490 GKFDLNKD
-498 VNTFEIIV
+498 VTVLEIIV
-506 KSAAGTTSTYKITVN
+506 TSAAGTTSTYKITVN
-521 KVEEVVLTP
+521 KVDEVVLTP

-562 NSVYPKAVSEIPENK
+562 NSVYPKAVSQISENK
-577 ILHTGMNVKITSGIS
+577 VLYTGMNIKITSGIT

-626 LKDAYFNASD
+626 LKNAYLYASD
-636 VNKDGLIDIIDLL
+636 INKDGNVDIIDLL
-649 KMRKH
+649 KIQKH
-654 ILNVNKIEQ
+654 ILNVSKIEQ

>member
-1 MDKYKVGGRLKHYLR
+1 MKHYLKFI
-16 LLIVLIICF
+16 IVLAICL
-25 GVNVYA
+25 GTNVFA
-31 DTTYIRGNITKGT
+31 DTTYIRGQITKGT

-57 GALKSDTNT
+57 GAVKSDTNS
-66 NISISYPEMFEVLGE
+66 NIAISYPEMFEVLGE

-96 YIGYISKGTSSKD
+96 YTGYISKGTSSKA

-114 TFTITDGVI
+114 TFKVTDGDI
-123 NELLTLGF
+123 NQMLTLGF
-131 PQSYAEKLAKL
+131 PKSYAEKLAKL
-142 KVSHPEWVFVPYKV
+142 KVSHPNWQFVPYKV

-178 TNTSL
+178 SNTSL
-183 RNTEDGAYVDGKWTE
+183 RNTEDGAYVNGKWTE

-236 KDIQT
+236 SSVQT
-241 NELLQSLLNGSF
+241 TELLQSLLNGTF
-253 MSGNGFYYNDKN
+253 MSGNAFYYNDKN
-265 EKVDISYAEIFK
+265 EKVNISYAQTFRD
-277 TAGEKN
+277 AGEKN
-283 EISSVHLI
+283 QISSIHLI
-291 SRVIQEQGLNGSA
+291 SRVIQEQGSNGSS

-309 NSEHPGY
+309 NSEYPGY

-329 REVIH
+329 SEVIH

-339 AKKKEWNSPLSSII
+339 AKKKGWNSPYNAII
-353 GGAALLNNYIKY
+353 GGASLLNDYIKY

-377 AGDNYYTNQYMQ
+377 AGDTYYSTQYMQ
-389 NIRAPYSESYTAY
+389 NVRAPYSESYTAY
-402 SAYAKNNFLDIKFT
+402 SAYVKNNSLDIKFT
-416 FSIPVFKGVMPDKT
+416 FSVPVFKGTMPDKT

-435 YNEDSSLSML
+435 YNEDSSLSKL

-472 SITVNASPTASTS
+472 NITVNASPTASTS

-490 GKFDLNND
+490 GKFDLNKD
-498 VNTFEIIV
+498 VTVLEIIV
-506 KSAAGTTSTYKITVN
+506 TSAAGTTSTYKITVN
-521 KVEEVVLTP
+521 KVDEVVLTP

-562 NSVYPKAVSEIPENK
+562 NSVYPKAVSQISENK
-577 ILHTGMNVKITSGIS
+577 VLYTGMNIKITSGIT

-626 LKDAYFNASD
+626 LKNAYLYASD
-636 VNKDGLIDIIDLL
+636 INKDGNVDIIDLL
-649 KMRKH
+649 KIQKH
-654 ILNVNKIEQ
+654 ILNVSKIEQ

>member
-1 MDKYKVGGRLKHYLR
+1 MKHYLKFI
-16 LLIVLIICF
+16 IVLAICL
-25 GVNVYA
+25 GTNVFA
-31 DTTYIRGNITKGT
+31 DTTYIRGQITKGT

-57 GALKSDTNT
+57 GAVKSDTNS
-66 NISISYPEMFEVLGE
+66 NIAISYPEMFEVLGE

-96 YIGYISKGTSSKD
+96 YTGYISKGTSSKS

-114 TFTITDGVI
+114 TFKVTDGDI
-123 NELLTLGF
+123 NQMLNLGF
-131 PQSYAEKLAKL
+131 PKSYAEKLAKL
-142 KVSHPEWVFVPYKV
+142 KVSHPNWQFVPYKV

-178 TNTSL
+178 SNTSL
-183 RNTEDGAYVDGKWTE
+183 RNTEDGAYVNGKWTE

-236 KDIQT
+236 SSVQT
-241 NELLQSLLNGSF
+241 TELLQSLLNGTF
-253 MSGNGFYYNDKN
+253 MSGNAFYYNDKN
-265 EKVDISYAEIFK
+265 EKVNISYAQTFRD
-277 TAGEKN
+277 AGEKN
-283 EISSVHLI
+283 QISSVHLI
-291 SRVIQEQGLNGSA
+291 SRVIQEQGSNGSS

-309 NSEHPGY
+309 NSEYPGY

-329 REVIH
+329 SEVIH

-339 AKKKEWNSPLSSII
+339 AKKKGWNSPYKAII
-353 GGAALLNNYIKY
+353 GGASLLNDYIKY

-377 AGDNYYTNQYMQ
+377 AGDTYYSTQYMQ
-389 NIRAPYSESYTAY
+389 NVRAPYSESYTAY
-402 SAYAKNNFLDIKFT
+402 SAYVKNNSLDIKFT
-416 FSIPVFKGVMPDKT
+416 FSVPVFKGTMPDKT

-435 YNEDSSLSML
+435 YNEDSSLSKL

-472 SITVNASPTASTS
+472 NITVNASPTASTS

-490 GKFDLNND
+490 GKFDLNKD
-498 VNTFEIIV
+498 VTVLEIIV
-506 KSAAGTTSTYKITVN
+506 TSAAGTTSTYKITVN
-521 KVEEVVLTP
+521 KVDEVVLTP

-562 NSVYPKAVSEIPENK
+562 NSVYPKAVSQISENK
-577 ILHTGMNVKITSGIS
+577 VLYTGMNIKITSGIT

-626 LKDAYFNASD
+626 LKNAYLYASD
-636 VNKDGLIDIIDLL
+636 INKDGNVDIIDLL
-649 KMRKH
+649 KIQKH
-654 ILNVNKIEQ
+654 ILNVSKIEQ

>member
-1 MDKYKVGGRLKHYLR
+1 MKHYLKFI
-16 LLIVLIICF
+16 IVLAICL
-25 GVNVYA
+25 GTNVFA
-31 DTTYIRGNITKGT
+31 DTTYIRGQITKGT

-57 GALKSDTNT
+57 GAVKSDTNS
-66 NISISYPEMFEVLGE
+66 NIAISYPEMFEVLGE

-96 YIGYISKGTSSKD
+96 YTGYISKGTSSKA

-114 TFTITDGVI
+114 TFKVTDGDI
-123 NELLTLGF
+123 NQMLTLGF
-131 PQSYAEKLAKL
+131 PKSYAEKLAKL
-142 KVSHPEWVFVPYKV
+142 KVSHPNWQFVPYKV

-178 TNTSL
+178 SNTSL
-183 RNTEDGAYVDGKWTE
+183 RNTEDGAYVNGKWTE

-236 KDIQT
+236 SSVQT
-241 NELLQSLLNGSF
+241 TELLQSLLNGTF
-253 MSGNGFYYNDKN
+253 MSGNAFYYNDKN
-265 EKVDISYAEIFK
+265 EKVNISYAQTFRD
-277 TAGEKN
+277 AGEKN
-283 EISSVHLI
+283 QISSVHLI
-291 SRVIQEQGLNGSA
+291 SRVIQEQGSNGSS

-309 NSEHPGY
+309 NSEYPGY

-329 REVIH
+329 SEVIH

-339 AKKKEWNSPLSSII
+339 AKKKGWNSPYKAII
-353 GGAALLNNYIKY
+353 GGASLLNDYIKY

-377 AGDNYYTNQYMQ
+377 AGDTYYSTQYMQ
-389 NIRAPYSESYTAY
+389 NVRAPYSESYTAY
-402 SAYAKNNFLDIKFT
+402 SAYVKNNSLDIKFT
-416 FSIPVFKGVMPDKT
+416 FSVPVFKGTMPDKT

-435 YNEDSSLSML
+435 YNEDSSLSKL

-472 SITVNASPTASTS
+472 NITVNASPTSSTS

-490 GKFDLNND
+490 GKFDLNKD
-498 VNTFEIIV
+498 VTVLEIIV
-506 KSAAGTTSTYKITVN
+506 TSAAGTTSTYKITVN
-521 KVEEVVLTP
+521 KVDEVVLTP

-562 NSVYPKAVSEIPENK
+562 NSVYPKAVSQISENK
-577 ILHTGMNVKITSGIS
+577 VLYTGMNIKITSGIT

-626 LKDAYFNASD
+626 LKNAYLYASD
-636 VNKDGLIDIIDLL
+636 INKDGNVDIIDLL
-649 KMRKH
+649 KIQKH
-654 ILNVNKIEQ
+654 ILNVSKIEQ

>member
-1 MDKYKVGGRLKHYLR
+1 MKHYLR
-16 LLIVLIICF
+16 FIIVLAICL
-25 GVNVYA
+25 GTNVFA
-31 DTTYIRGNITKGT
+31 DTTYIRGQITKGT

-57 GALKSDTNT
+57 GAVKSDTNS
-66 NISISYPEMFEVLGE
+66 NIAISYPEMFEVLGE

-96 YIGYISKGTSSKD
+96 YTGYISKGTSSKS

-114 TFTITDGVI
+114 TFKVTDGDI
-123 NELLTLGF
+123 NQMLTLGF
-131 PQSYAEKLAKL
+131 PKSYAEKLAKL
-142 KVSHPEWVFVPYKV
+142 KVSHPNWQFVPYKV

-178 TNTSL
+178 SNTSL
-183 RNTEDGAYVDGKWTE
+183 RNTEDGAYVNGKWTE

-236 KDIQT
+236 SGVQT
-241 NELLQSLLNGSF
+241 TELLQSLLNGTF
-253 MSGNGFYYNDKN
+253 MSGNAFYYNDKN
-265 EKVDISYAEIFK
+265 EKVNISYAQTFRD
-277 TAGEKN
+277 AGEKN
-283 EISSVHLI
+283 QISSVHLI
-291 SRVIQEQGLNGSA
+291 SRVIQEQGSKGSS

-309 NSEHPGY
+309 NSEYPGY

-329 REVIH
+329 SEVIH

-339 AKKKEWNSPLSSII
+339 AKKKGWNSPYNAII
-353 GGAALLNNYIKY
+353 GGAALLNDYIKY

-377 AGDNYYTNQYMQ
+377 AGDTYYSTQYMQ
-389 NIRAPYSESYTAY
+389 NLRAPYSESYTAY
-402 SAYAKNNFLDIKFT
+402 SAYVKNNSLDIKFT
-416 FSIPVFKGVMPDKT
+416 FSVPVFKGTMPDKT

-435 YNEDSSLSML
+435 YNEDSSLSKL

-472 SITVNASPTASTS
+472 NITVNASPTASTS

-490 GKFDLNND
+490 GKFDLNKD
-498 VNTFEIIV
+498 VTVLEIIV
-506 KSAAGTTSTYKITVN
+506 TSAAGTTSTYKITVN
-521 KVEEVVLTP
+521 KVDEVVLTP

-562 NSVYPKAVSEIPENK
+562 NSVYPKAVSQISENK
-577 ILHTGMNVKITSGIS
+577 VLYTGMNIKITSGIT

-626 LKDAYFNASD
+626 LKNAYLNASD
-636 VNKDGLIDIIDLL
+636 INKDGNVDIIDLL
-649 KMRKH
+649 KIQKH
-654 ILNVNKIEQ
+654 ILNVSKIEQ

>member
-1 MDKYKVGGRLKHYLR
+1 MKHYLKFI
-16 LLIVLIICF
+16 IVLAICL
-25 GVNVYA
+25 GTNVFA
-31 DTTYIRGNITKGT
+31 DTTYIRGQITKGT

-57 GALKSDTNT
+57 GAVKSDTNS
-66 NISISYPEMFEVLGE
+66 NIAISYPEMFEVLGE

-96 YIGYISKGTSSKD
+96 YTGYISKGTSSKA

-114 TFTITDGVI
+114 TFKVTDGDI
-123 NELLTLGF
+123 NQMLTLGF
-131 PQSYAEKLAKL
+131 PKSYAEKLAKL
-142 KVSHPEWVFVPYKV
+142 KVSHPNWQFVPYKV

-178 TNTSL
+178 SNTSL
-183 RNTEDGAYVDGKWTE
+183 RNTEDGAYVNGKWTE

-226 VFMFEVLNFD
+226 IFMFEVLNFD
-236 KDIQT
+236 SSVQT
-241 NELLQSLLNGSF
+241 TELLQSLLNGTF
-253 MSGNGFYYNDKN
+253 MSGNAFYYNDNN
-265 EKVDISYAEIFK
+265 EKVNISYAQTFRD
-277 TAGEKN
+277 AGEKN
-283 EISSVHLI
+283 QISSVHLI
-291 SRVIQEQGLNGSA
+291 SRVIQEQGSNGSS

-309 NSEHPGY
+309 NSEYPGY

-329 REVIH
+329 SEVIH

-339 AKKKEWNSPLSSII
+339 AKKKGWNSPYKAII
-353 GGAALLNNYIKY
+353 GGASLLNDYIKY

-377 AGDNYYTNQYMQ
+377 AGDTYYSTQYMQ
-389 NIRAPYSESYTAY
+389 NVRAPYSESYTAY
-402 SAYAKNNFLDIKFT
+402 SAYVKNNSLDIKFT
-416 FSIPVFKGVMPDKT
+416 FSVPVFKGTMPDKT

-435 YNEDSSLSML
+435 YNEDSSLSKL

-472 SITVNASPTASTS
+472 NITVNASPTASTS

-490 GKFDLNND
+490 GKFDLNKD
-498 VNTFEIIV
+498 VTVLEIIV
-506 KSAAGTTSTYKITVN
+506 TSAAGTTSTYKITVN
-521 KVEEVVLTP
+521 KVDEVVLTP
-530 DEILAKMQISNKG
+530 DEILAKMQISNNG

-562 NSVYPKAVSEIPENK
+562 NSVYPKAVSQISENK
-577 ILHTGMNVKITSGIS
+577 VLYTGMNIKITSDIT

-626 LKDAYFNASD
+626 LKNAYLNASD
-636 VNKDGLIDIIDLL
+636 INKDGVIDIIDLL

>member
-1 MDKYKVGGRLKHYLR
+1 MKHYLR
-16 LLIVLIICF
+16 FIIVLAICL
-25 GVNVYA
+25 GTNVFA
-31 DTTYIRGNITKGT
+31 DTTYIRGQITKGT

-57 GALKSDTNT
+57 GAVKSDTNS
-66 NISISYPEMFEVLGE
+66 NIAISYPEMFEVLGE

-96 YIGYISKGTSSKD
+96 YTGYISKGTSSKS

-114 TFTITDGVI
+114 TFKVTDGDI
-123 NELLTLGF
+123 NQMLTLGF
-131 PQSYAEKLAKL
+131 PKSYAEKLAKL
-142 KVSHPEWVFVPYKV
+142 KVSHPNWQFVPYKV

-178 TNTSL
+178 SNTSL
-183 RNTEDGAYVDGKWTE
+183 RNTEDGAYVNGKWTE

-236 KDIQT
+236 SGVQT
-241 NELLQSLLNGSF
+241 TELLQSLLNGTF
-253 MSGNGFYYNDKN
+253 MSGNAFYYNDKK
-265 EKVDISYAEIFK
+265 EKVNISYAQTFRD
-277 TAGEKN
+277 AGEKN
-283 EISSVHLI
+283 QISSVHLI
-291 SRVIQEQGLNGSA
+291 SRVIQEQGSKGSS

-309 NSEHPGY
+309 NSEYPGY

-329 REVIH
+329 SEVIH

-339 AKKKEWNSPLSSII
+339 AKKKGWNSPYNAII
-353 GGAALLNNYIKY
+353 GGAALLNDYIKY

-377 AGDNYYTNQYMQ
+377 AGDTYYSTQYMQ

-402 SAYAKNNFLDIKFT
+402 SAYVKNNSLDIKFT
-416 FSIPVFKGVMPDKT
+416 FSVPVFKGTMPDKT

-435 YNEDSSLSML
+435 YNEDSSLSKL

-472 SITVNASPTASTS
+472 NITVNASPTASTS

-490 GKFDLNND
+490 GKFDLNKD
-498 VNTFEIIV
+498 VTVLEIIV
-506 KSAAGTTSTYKITVN
+506 TSAAGTTSTYKITVN
-521 KVEEVVLTP
+521 KVDEVVLTP

-562 NSVYPKAVSEIPENK
+562 NSVYPKAVSQISENK
-577 ILHTGMNVKITSGIS
+577 VLYTGMNIKITSGIT

-626 LKDAYFNASD
+626 LKNAYLNASD
-636 VNKDGLIDIIDLL
+636 INKDGNVDIIDLL
-649 KMRKH
+649 KIQKH
-654 ILNVNKIEQ
+654 ILNVSKIEQ

>member
-1 MDKYKVGGRLKHYLR
+1 MKHYLR
-16 LLIVLIICF
+16 FIIVLAICL
-25 GVNVYA
+25 GTNVFA
-31 DTTYIRGNITKGT
+31 DTTYIRGQITKGT

-57 GALKSDTNT
+57 GAVKSDTNS
-66 NISISYPEMFEVLGE
+66 NIAISYPEMFEVLGE

-96 YIGYISKGTSSKD
+96 YTGYVSKGTSSKT

-114 TFTITDGVI
+114 TFKVTDGDI
-123 NELLTLGF
+123 NQMLTLGF
-131 PQSYAEKLAKL
+131 PKSYAEKLAKL
-142 KVSHPEWVFVPYKV
+142 KVSHPNWQFVPYIV

-170 ISTNLING
+170 INTNLING
-178 TNTSL
+178 SNTSL
-183 RNTEDGAYVDGKWTE
+183 RNTEDGAYVNGKWTE

-236 KDIQT
+236 SGVQT
-241 NELLQSLLNGSF
+241 TELLQSLLNGTF
-253 MSGNGFYYNDKN
+253 MSGNAFYYNDKN
-265 EKVDISYAEIFK
+265 EKVNISYAQTFRD
-277 TAGEKN
+277 AGEKN
-283 EISSVHLI
+283 QISSVHLI
-291 SRVIQEQGLNGSA
+291 SRVIQEQGSKGSS

-309 NSEHPGY
+309 NSEYPGY

-329 REVIH
+329 SEVIH

-339 AKKKEWNSPLSSII
+339 AKKKGWNSPYNAII
-353 GGAALLNNYIKY
+353 GGAALLNDYIKY

-377 AGDNYYTNQYMQ
+377 AGDTYYSTQYMQ

-402 SAYAKNNFLDIKFT
+402 SAYVKNNSLDIKFT
-416 FSIPVFKGVMPDKT
+416 FSVPVFKGTMPDKT

-435 YNEDSSLSML
+435 YNEDSSLSKL

-472 SITVNASPTASTS
+472 NITVNASPTASTS

-490 GKFDLNND
+490 GKFDLNKD
-498 VNTFEIIV
+498 VTVLEIIV
-506 KSAAGTTSTYKITVN
+506 TSAAGTTSTYKITVN
-521 KVEEVVLTP
+521 KVDEVVLTP

-562 NSVYPKAVSEIPENK
+562 NSVYPKAVSQISENK
-577 ILHTGMNVKITSGIS
+577 VLYTGMNIKITSGITS
-592 SNYTVVIYGD
+592 DYTVVIYGD

-626 LKDAYFNASD
+626 LKNAYLNASD
-636 VNKDGLIDIIDLL
+636 INKDGNVDIIDLL
-649 KMRKH
+649 KIQKH
-654 ILNVNKIEQ
+654 ILNVSKIEQ

>member
-1 MDKYKVGGRLKHYLR
+1 MKHYLKFI
-16 LLIVLIICF
+16 IVLAICL
-25 GVNVYA
+25 GTNVFA
-31 DTTYIRGNITKGT
+31 DTTYIRGQITKGT

-57 GALKSDTNT
+57 GAVKSDTNS
-66 NISISYPEMFEVLGE
+66 NIAISYPEMFEVLGE

-96 YIGYISKGTSSKD
+96 YTGYISKGTSSKA

-114 TFTITDGVI
+114 TFKVTDGDI
-123 NELLTLGF
+123 NQMLTLGF
-131 PQSYAEKLAKL
+131 PKSYAEKLAKL
-142 KVSHPEWVFVPYKV
+142 KVSHPNWQFVPYKV
-156 NATWDEVIAGETKY
+156 NATWDDVIAGETKY

-178 TNTSL
+178 SNTSL
-183 RNTEDGAYVDGKWTE
+183 RNTEDGAYVNGKWTE

-236 KDIQT
+236 SSVQT
-241 NELLQSLLNGSF
+241 TELLQSLLNGTF
-253 MSGNGFYYNDKN
+253 MSGNAFYYNDKN
-265 EKVDISYAEIFK
+265 EKVNISYAQTFRD
-277 TAGEKN
+277 AGEKN
-283 EISSVHLI
+283 QISSVHLI
-291 SRVIQEQGLNGSA
+291 SRVIQEQGSNGSS

-309 NSEHPGY
+309 NSEYPGY

-329 REVIH
+329 SEVIH

-339 AKKKEWNSPLSSII
+339 AKKKGWNSPYKAII
-353 GGAALLNNYIKY
+353 GGASLLNDYIKY

-377 AGDNYYTNQYMQ
+377 AGDTYYSTQYMQ
-389 NIRAPYSESYTAY
+389 NVRAPYSESYTAY
-402 SAYAKNNFLDIKFT
+402 SAYVKNNSLDIKFT
-416 FSIPVFKGVMPDKT
+416 FSVPVFKGTMPDKT

-435 YNEDSSLSML
+435 YNEDSSLSKL

-472 SITVNASPTASTS
+472 NITVNASPTASTS

-490 GKFDLNND
+490 GKFDLNKD
-498 VNTFEIIV
+498 VTVLEIIV
-506 KSAAGTTSTYKITVN
+506 TSAAGTTSTYKITVN
-521 KVEEVVLTP
+521 KVDEVVLTP

-562 NSVYPKAVSEIPENK
+562 NSVYPKAVSQISENK
-577 ILHTGMNVKITSGIS
+577 VLYTGMNIKITSGIT

-626 LKDAYFNASD
+626 LKNAYLYASD
-636 VNKDGLIDIIDLL
+636 INKDGNVDIIDLL
-649 KMRKH
+649 KIQKH
-654 ILNVNKIEQ
+654 ILNVSKIEQ

>member
-1 MDKYKVGGRLKHYLR
+1 MKHYLKFI
-16 LLIVLIICF
+16 IVLAICL
-25 GVNVYA
+25 GTNVFA
-31 DTTYIRGNITKGT
+31 DTTYIRGQITKGT

-57 GALKSDTNT
+57 GAVKSDTNS
-66 NISISYPEMFEVLGE
+66 NIAISYPEMFEVLGE

-96 YIGYISKGTSSKD
+96 YTGYISKGTSSKA

-114 TFTITDGVI
+114 TFKVTDGDI
-123 NELLTLGF
+123 NQMLTLGF
-131 PQSYAEKLAKL
+131 PKSYAEKLAKL
-142 KVSHPEWVFVPYKV
+142 KVSHPNWQFVPYKV

-178 TNTSL
+178 SNTSL
-183 RNTEDGAYVDGKWTE
+183 RNTEDGAYVNGKWTE

-236 KDIQT
+236 SSVQT
-241 NELLQSLLNGSF
+241 TELLQSLLNGTF
-253 MSGNGFYYNDKN
+253 MSGNAFYYNDKN
-265 EKVDISYAEIFK
+265 EKVNISYAQTFRD
-277 TAGEKN
+277 AGEKN
-283 EISSVHLI
+283 QISSVHLI
-291 SRVIQEQGLNGSA
+291 SRVIQEQGSNGSS

-309 NSEHPGY
+309 NSEYPGY

-329 REVIH
+329 SEVIH

-339 AKKKEWNSPLSSII
+339 AKKKGWNSPYNAII
-353 GGAALLNNYIKY
+353 GGASLLNDYIKY

-377 AGDNYYTNQYMQ
+377 AGDTYYSTQYMQ
-389 NIRAPYSESYTAY
+389 NVRAPYSESYTAY
-402 SAYAKNNFLDIKFT
+402 SAYVKNNSLDIKFT
-416 FSIPVFKGVMPDKT
+416 FSVPVFKGTMPDKT

-435 YNEDSSLSML
+435 YNEDSSLSKL

-472 SITVNASPTASTS
+472 NITVNASPTASTS

-490 GKFDLNND
+490 GKFDLNKD
-498 VNTFEIIV
+498 VTVLEIIV
-506 KSAAGTTSTYKITVN
+506 TSAAGTTSTYKITVN
-521 KVEEVVLTP
+521 KVDEVVLTP

-562 NSVYPKAVSEIPENK
+562 NSVYPKAVSEISENK
-577 ILHTGMNVKITSGIS
+577 VLYTGMNIKITSGIT
-592 SNYTVVIYGD
+592 SNYIVVIYGD

-626 LKDAYFNASD
+626 LKNAYLNASD
-636 VNKDGLIDIIDLL
+636 VNKDGVIDIIDLL

>member
-1 MDKYKVGGRLKHYLR
+1 MKHYLR
-16 LLIVLIICF
+16 FIIVLAICL
-25 GVNVYA
+25 GTNVFA
-31 DTTYIRGNITKGT
+31 DTTYIRGQITKGT

-57 GALKSDTNT
+57 GAVKSDTNS
-66 NISISYPEMFEVLGE
+66 NIAISYPEMFEVLGE

-96 YIGYISKGTSSKD
+96 YTGYISKGTSSKD

-114 TFTITDGVI
+114 TFKVTDGDI
-123 NELLTLGF
+123 NQMLTLGF
-131 PQSYAEKLAKL
+131 PKSYAEKLAKL
-142 KVSHPEWVFVPYKV
+142 KVSHPNWQFVPYKV

-178 TNTSL
+178 SNTSL
-183 RNTEDGAYVDGKWTE
+183 RNTEDGAYVNGKWTE

-236 KDIQT
+236 SSVQT
-241 NELLQSLLNGSF
+241 TELLQSLLNGTF
-253 MSGNGFYYNDKN
+253 MSGNAFYYNDKN
-265 EKVDISYAEIFK
+265 EKVNISYAQTFRD
-277 TAGEKN
+277 AGEKN
-283 EISSVHLI
+283 QISSVHLI
-291 SRVIQEQGLNGSA
+291 SRVIQEQGSNGSS

-309 NSEHPGY
+309 NSEYPGY

-329 REVIH
+329 SEVIH

-339 AKKKEWNSPLSSII
+339 AQKKGWNSPYNAII
-353 GGAALLNNYIKY
+353 GGAALLNDYIKY

-377 AGDNYYTNQYMQ
+377 AGDTYYSTQYMQ
-389 NIRAPYSESYTAY
+389 NVRAPYSESYTAY
-402 SAYAKNNFLDIKFT
+402 SAYVKNNSLDIKFT
-416 FSIPVFKGVMPDKT
+416 FSVPVFKGTMPDKT

-435 YNEDSSLSML
+435 YNEDSSLSKL

-472 SITVNASPTASTS
+472 NITINASPTASTS

-490 GKFDLNND
+490 GKFDLNKD
-498 VNTFEIIV
+498 VTVLEIIV
-506 KSAAGTTSTYKITVN
+506 TSAAGTTSTYKITVN
-521 KVEEVVLTP
+521 KVDEVVLTP

-562 NSVYPKAVSEIPENK
+562 NSVYPKAVSQISENK
-577 ILHTGMNVKITSGIS
+577 VLYTGMNIKITSGIT

-626 LKDAYFNASD
+626 LKNAYLNASD
-636 VNKDGLIDIIDLL
+636 INKDGNVDIIDLL
-649 KMRKH
+649 KIQKH
-654 ILNVNKIEQ
+654 ILNVSKIEQ

>member
-1 MDKYKVGGRLKHYLR
+1 MKHYLKFI
-16 LLIVLIICF
+16 IVLAICL
-25 GVNVYA
+25 GTNVFA
-31 DTTYIRGNITKGT
+31 DTTYIRGQITKGT

-57 GALKSDTNT
+57 GAVKSDTNSS
-66 NISISYPEMFEVLGE
+66 IAISYPEMFEVLGE

-96 YIGYISKGTSSKD
+96 YTGYISKGTSSKA

-114 TFTITDGVI
+114 TFKVTDGDI
-123 NELLTLGF
+123 NQMLTLGF
-131 PQSYAEKLAKL
+131 PKSYAEKLAKL
-142 KVSHPEWVFVPYKV
+142 KVSHPNWQFVPYKV

-178 TNTSL
+178 SNTSL
-183 RNTEDGAYVDGKWTE
+183 RNTEDGAYVNGKWTE

-236 KDIQT
+236 SSVQT
-241 NELLQSLLNGSF
+241 TELLQSLLNGTF
-253 MSGNGFYYNDKN
+253 MSGNAFYYNDKN
-265 EKVDISYAEIFK
+265 EKVNISYAQTFRD
-277 TAGEKN
+277 AGEKN
-283 EISSVHLI
+283 QISSVHLI
-291 SRVIQEQGLNGSA
+291 SRVIQEQGSNGSS

-309 NSEHPGY
+309 NSEYPGY

-329 REVIH
+329 SEVIH

-339 AKKKEWNSPLSSII
+339 AKKKGWNSPYKAII
-353 GGAALLNNYIKY
+353 GGASLLNDYIKY

-377 AGDNYYTNQYMQ
+377 AGDTYYSTQYMQ
-389 NIRAPYSESYTAY
+389 NVRAPYSESYTAY
-402 SAYAKNNFLDIKFT
+402 SAYVKNNSLDIKFT
-416 FSIPVFKGVMPDKT
+416 FSVPVFKGTMPDKT

-435 YNEDSSLSML
+435 YNEDSSLSKL

-472 SITVNASPTASTS
+472 NITVNASPTASTS

-490 GKFDLNND
+490 GKFDLNKD
-498 VNTFEIIV
+498 VTVLEIIV
-506 KSAAGTTSTYKITVN
+506 TSAAGTTSTYKITVN
-521 KVEEVVLTP
+521 KVDEVVLTP

-562 NSVYPKAVSEIPENK
+562 NSVYPKAVSQISENK
-577 ILHTGMNVKITSGIS
+577 VLYTGMNIKITSGIT

-626 LKDAYFNASD
+626 LKNAYLNASD
-636 VNKDGLIDIIDLL
+636 VNKDGVIDIIDLL

>member
-1 MDKYKVGGRLKHYLR
+1 MKHYLKFI
-16 LLIVLIICF
+16 IVLAICL
-25 GVNVYA
+25 GTNVFA
-31 DTTYIRGNITKGT
+31 DTTYIRGQITKGT

-57 GALKSDTNT
+57 GAVKSDTNS
-66 NISISYPEMFEVLGE
+66 NIAISYPEMFEVLGE

-96 YIGYISKGTSSKD
+96 YTGYISKGTSSKS

-114 TFTITDGVI
+114 TFKVTDGDI
-123 NELLTLGF
+123 NQILTLGF
-131 PQSYAEKLAKL
+131 PKSYAEKLAKL
-142 KVSHPEWVFVPYKV
+142 KVSHPNWQFVPYKV

-178 TNTSL
+178 SNTSL
-183 RNTEDGAYVDGKWTE
+183 RNTEDGAYVNGKWTE

-236 KDIQT
+236 SSVQT
-241 NELLQSLLNGSF
+241 TELLQSLLNGTF
-253 MSGNGFYYNDKN
+253 MSGNAFYYNDKN
-265 EKVDISYAEIFK
+265 EKVNISYAQTFRD
-277 TAGEKN
+277 AGEKN
-283 EISSVHLI
+283 QISSVHLI
-291 SRVIQEQGLNGSA
+291 SRVIQEQGSNGSS

-309 NSEHPGY
+309 NSEYPGY

-329 REVIH
+329 SEVIH

-339 AKKKEWNSPLSSII
+339 AKKKGWNSPYKAII
-353 GGAALLNNYIKY
+353 GGASLLNDYIKY

-377 AGDNYYTNQYMQ
+377 AGDTYYSTQYMQ
-389 NIRAPYSESYTAY
+389 NVRAPYSESYTAY
-402 SAYAKNNFLDIKFT
+402 SAYVKNNSLDIKFT
-416 FSIPVFKGVMPDKT
+416 FSVPVFKGTMPDKT

-435 YNEDSSLSML
+435 YNEDSSLSKL

-472 SITVNASPTASTS
+472 NITVNASPTSSTS

-490 GKFDLNND
+490 GKFDLNKD
-498 VNTFEIIV
+498 VTVLEIIV
-506 KSAAGTTSTYKITVN
+506 TSAAGTTSTYKITVN
-521 KVEEVVLTP
+521 KVDEVVLTP

-562 NSVYPKAVSEIPENK
+562 NSVYPKAVSQISENK
-577 ILHTGMNVKITSGIS
+577 VLYTGMNIKITSGIT

-626 LKDAYFNASD
+626 LKNAYLYASD
-636 VNKDGLIDIIDLL
+636 INKDGNVDIIDLL
-649 KMRKH
+649 KIQKH
-654 ILNVNKIEQ
+654 ILNVSKIEQ

>member
-1 MDKYKVGGRLKHYLR
+1 MKHYLKFI
-16 LLIVLIICF
+16 IVLAICL
-25 GVNVYA
+25 GTNVFA
-31 DTTYIRGNITKGT
+31 DTTYIRGQITKGT

-57 GALKSDTNT
+57 GAVKSDTNS
-66 NISISYPEMFEVLGE
+66 NIAISYPEMFEVLGE

-96 YIGYISKGTSSKD
+96 YTGYISKGTSSKA

-114 TFTITDGVI
+114 TFKVTDGDI
-123 NELLTLGF
+123 NQMLTLGF
-131 PQSYAEKLAKL
+131 PKSYAEKLAKL
-142 KVSHPEWVFVPYKV
+142 KVSHPNWQFVPYKV

-178 TNTSL
+178 SNTSL
-183 RNTEDGAYVDGKWTE
+183 RNTEDGAYVNGKWTE

-236 KDIQT
+236 SSVQT
-241 NELLQSLLNGSF
+241 TELLQSLLNGTF
-253 MSGNGFYYNDKN
+253 MSGNAFYYNDKN
-265 EKVDISYAEIFK
+265 EKVNISYAQTFRD
-277 TAGEKN
+277 AGEKN
-283 EISSVHLI
+283 QISSVHLI
-291 SRVIQEQGLNGSA
+291 SRVIQEQGSNGSS

-309 NSEHPGY
+309 NSEYPGY

-329 REVIH
+329 SEVIH
-334 NGLAY
+334 SGLAY
-339 AKKKEWNSPLSSII
+339 AKKKGWNSPYKAII
-353 GGAALLNNYIKY
+353 GGASLLNDYIKY

-377 AGDNYYTNQYMQ
+377 AGDTYYSTQYMQ

-402 SAYAKNNFLDIKFT
+402 SAYVKNNSLDIKFT
-416 FSIPVFKGVMPDKT
+416 FSVPVFKGTMPDKT

-435 YNEDSSLSML
+435 YNEDSSLSKL

-472 SITVNASPTASTS
+472 NITVNASPTASTS

-490 GKFDLNND
+490 GKFDLNKD
-498 VNTFEIIV
+498 VTVLEIIV
-506 KSAAGTTSTYKITVN
+506 TSAAGTTSTYKITVN
-521 KVEEVVLTP
+521 KVDEVVLTP

-562 NSVYPKAVSEIPENK
+562 NSVYPKAVSQISENK
-577 ILHTGMNVKITSGIS
+577 VLYTGMNIKITSGIT

-626 LKDAYFNASD
+626 LKNAYLYASD
-636 VNKDGLIDIIDLL
+636 INKDGNVDIIDLL
-649 KMRKH
+649 KIQKH
-654 ILNVNKIEQ
+654 ILNVSKIEQ

>member
-1 MDKYKVGGRLKHYLR
+1 MKHYLKFI
-16 LLIVLIICF
+16 IVLAICL
-25 GVNVYA
+25 GTNVFA
-31 DTTYIRGNITKGT
+31 DTTYIRGQITKGT

-57 GALKSDTNT
+57 GAVKSDTNS
-66 NISISYPEMFEVLGE
+66 NIAISYPEMFEVLGE

-96 YIGYISKGTSSKD
+96 YTGYISKGTSSKA

-114 TFTITDGVI
+114 TFKVTDGDI
-123 NELLTLGF
+123 NQMLTLGF
-131 PQSYAEKLAKL
+131 PKSYAEKLAKL
-142 KVSHPEWVFVPYKV
+142 KVSHPNWQFVPYKV

-178 TNTSL
+178 SNTSL
-183 RNTEDGAYVDGKWTE
+183 RNTEDGAYVNGKWTE

-236 KDIQT
+236 SSVQT
-241 NELLQSLLNGSF
+241 TELLQSLLNGTF
-253 MSGNGFYYNDKN
+253 MSGNAFYYNDNN
-265 EKVDISYAEIFK
+265 EKVNISYAQTFRD
-277 TAGEKN
+277 AGEKN
-283 EISSVHLI
+283 QISSVHLI
-291 SRVIQEQGLNGSA
+291 SRVIQEQGSNGSS

-309 NSEHPGY
+309 NSEYPGY

-329 REVIH
+329 SEVIH

-339 AKKKEWNSPLSSII
+339 AKKKGWNSPYNAII
-353 GGAALLNNYIKY
+353 GGASLLNDYIKY

-377 AGDNYYTNQYMQ
+377 AGDTYYSTQYMQ
-389 NIRAPYSESYTAY
+389 NVRAPYSESYTAY
-402 SAYAKNNFLDIKFT
+402 SAYVKNNSLDIKFT
-416 FSIPVFKGVMPDKT
+416 FSVPVFKGTMPDKT

-435 YNEDSSLSML
+435 YNEDSSLSKL

-472 SITVNASPTASTS
+472 NITVNASPTASTS

-490 GKFDLNND
+490 GKFDLNKD
-498 VNTFEIIV
+498 VTVLEIIV
-506 KSAAGTTSTYKITVN
+506 TSATGTTSTYKITVN
-521 KVEEVVLTP
+521 KVDEVVLTP

-562 NSVYPKAVSEIPENK
+562 NSVYPKAVSQISENK
-577 ILHTGMNVKITSGIS
+577 VLYTGMNIKITSGIT

-626 LKDAYFNASD
+626 LKNAYLNASD
-636 VNKDGLIDIIDLL
+636 INKDGVIDIIDLL

>member
-1 MDKYKVGGRLKHYLR
+1 MKHYLR
-16 LLIVLIICF
+16 FIIVLAICL
-25 GVNVYA
+25 GANVFA
-31 DTTYIRGNITKGT
+31 DTTYIRGQITKGT

-57 GALKSDTNT
+57 GAVKSDTNS
-66 NISISYPEMFEVLGE
+66 NIAISYPEMFEILGE

-96 YIGYISKGTSSKD
+96 YTGYVSKGTSSKA

-114 TFTITDGVI
+114 TFKVTDGDI
-123 NELLTLGF
+123 NQMLNLGF
-131 PQSYAEKLAKL
+131 PKSYAEKLAKL
-142 KVSHPEWVFVPYKV
+142 KISHPNWQFVPYKV

-178 TNTSL
+178 SNTSL
-183 RNTEDGAYVDGKWTE
+183 RNTEDGAYVNGKWTE

-212 KYFVDPRNFLNDGH
+212 KYFIDPRNFLNDGH

-236 KDIQT
+236 SGVQT
-241 NELLQSLLNGSF
+241 TELLQSLLNGTF
-253 MSGNGFYYNDKN
+253 MSGNAFYYNDKK
-265 EKVDISYAEIFK
+265 EKVNISYAQTFRD
-277 TAGEKN
+277 AGEKN
-283 EISSVHLI
+283 QISSVHLI
-291 SRVIQEQGLNGSA
+291 SRVIQEQGSKGSS

-309 NSEHPGY
+309 NSEYPGY

-329 REVIH
+329 SEVIH

-339 AKKKEWNSPLSSII
+339 AKKKGWNSPYNAII
-353 GGAALLNNYIKY
+353 GGAALLNDYIKY

-377 AGDNYYTNQYMQ
+377 AGDTYYSTQYMQ

-402 SAYAKNNFLDIKFT
+402 SAYVKNNSLDIKFT
-416 FSIPVFKGVMPDKT
+416 FSVPVFKGTMPDKT

-435 YNEDSSLSML
+435 YNEDSSLSKL

-472 SITVNASPTASTS
+472 NITVNASPTASTS

-490 GKFDLNND
+490 GKFDLNKD
-498 VNTFEIIV
+498 VTVLEIIV
-506 KSAAGTTSTYKITVN
+506 TSAAGTTSTYKITVN
-521 KVEEVVLTP
+521 KVDEVVLTP

-562 NSVYPKAVSEIPENK
+562 NSVYPKAVSQISENK
-577 ILHTGMNVKITSGIS
+577 VLYTGMNIKITSGIT

-626 LKDAYFNASD
+626 LKNAYLNASD
-636 VNKDGLIDIIDLL
+636 INKDGNVDIIDLL
-649 KMRKH
+649 KIQKH
-654 ILNVNKIEQ
+654 ILNVSKIEQ